1 MEHKYQMIADRLYRV
16 KLVKKGNHW
25 IAIGLTAFTLTAF
38 TLGLGPTTIDAA
50 SLLPWRATTPAEIAP
65 RIAPT
70 DQTYTFRAGDTLWA
84 LAQVLGID
92 YHTLME
98 WNGLHEGDQYH
109 IPVGTVVKIRGNH
122 VTMTTPDGRKLIDR
136 NLPPQA
142 WRTQIGTTN
151 TILWPQVSSG
161 RSSEPIGTFGGLGTA
176 ATPLDQGSQPT
187 TKGDKPTVS
196 VTPGGEVPATSASGS
211 ASETPTSGT
220 DTPVT
225 SGDKPTSSA
234 TLGGEVPATSASGA
248 AGETPTS
255 GTDTPATSGNNSTTS
270 VTPGGEVPA
279 TSASGS
285 ASETPTSGTDT
296 PVTSGDKPTSSAT
309 LGGEAPATSASG
321 AAGETPTSGTDTPVT
336 SGDNPTTSATPGG
349 KTPATSDSGTASETP
364 TSGTDTPVTS
374 GDNPTSSATPGGK
387 TPATSDSGTA
397 SETPTSG
404 TDTPVTSGDNPTT
417 SVTPGREAPATS
429 DSSTASETP
438 TSGTETPVTSGDNP
452 TSSVTPGRETPA
464 TSDSSTASETPTS
477 GTDTPVTSGDN
488 PTTSVTPG
496 REAPATSGSA
506 SAGETPSSGTETPAT
521 SGDNP
526 TTSVTPGREAPT
538 TSDSSTTSETPTS
551 GTDTPVTSGDNPT
564 TSATSGGKAPATSA
578 SGSASETPTSGTETP
593 VTSGD
598 NPTSSATLGGEVP
611 ATSASGAA
619 GETPTSGTD
628 TPATSGNNSTTSV
641 TPGGEVPATSASGSA
656 SETPTSG
663 TETPVTSGD
672 KPTSSATLGGEAPAT
687 SASGAAGET
696 PTSGTDTP
704 VTSGDKPT
712 SSATLG
718 GEAPA
723 TSASGAAGE
732 TPTSGTDT
740 PVTSGD
746 KPTSS
751 ATSGGEAPATSG
763 STSAGET
770 PTSGT
775 DTPATSASGSA
786 GETPTSG
793 TDTPATSGD
802 NPTSGSGASGEQ
814 PQSIDE
820 VKPTPRPQ
828 PKIDLQPLQRRL
840 LTGQNVMTTAAYY
853 NADAAK
859 QLAYRTA
866 LAAASQ
872 LQYDPQVTAEQMQ
885 AAIAQIDT
893 AQATLDGQATDFK
906 AATILLKRY
915 DQRDQDPRYHNATTT
930 AQAPYDEA
938 VAALQKLMTTP
949 AVTQAMLD
957 AAVAQVEATQAKL
970 DGAILSPAEQAKV
983 DAINEFK
990 ATVAYYQT
998 ALQYVSPEYLPYAQ
1012 SMLQFRGTN
1021 VLPYLNTY
1029 TTEDIQKNQTILKQS
1044 MDLYIQSSAQQM
1056 QGRRDLE
1063 AAVTALQNLVAT
1075 RLTLYNEINRVNDF
1089 IKGAQAMLAD
1099 PDQAYQYESQA
1110 ATLQEVL
1117 TSAEAAQAA
1126 ADKLIADNNVRRQ
1139 EALKQLMAEQVPGTS
1154 TYVQY
1159 ADEHYKLTTTLK
1171 KVVERA
1177 ELVNATLPYQGSV
1190 YEGAPLDPEYLQ
1202 YRTVEDY
1209 LQVGT
1214 PAYDQLVATVD
1225 RLKGQLQAELEAGR
1239 GGQDAINGD
1248 VTKAIRTVPTDADV
1262 AALKPLLNLADA
1274 YSQRMLKSV
1283 NLMRFAIGERPLELA
1298 PLNDKRKAMLAVH
1311 ALAEYQAGL
1320 MPQFAGYSHLGSIAV
1335 LLAPHTMTA
1344 GYNENTYP
1352 SGNPPVISQHLTPE
1366 YLADMESRLV
1376 LMEGIKYFEGFFTD
1390 KEAKS
1395 GHFTTIIDM
1404 DHQYF
1409 YGVPIIGTM
1418 DQVGNGF
1425 TKYRISSTGLFYQVA
1440 DDNYKWWLRHF
1451 DSWPKVNPDTDLDKT
1466 DFSNL

>member
-25 IAIGLTAFTLTAF
+25 IAIGLTAFTLG
-38 TLGLGPTTIDAA
+38 LGLTTIDAA

-151 TILWPQVSSG
+151 AILWPQVSSG

-196 VTPGGEVPATSASGS
+196 VTPGGETPATSGSGS
-211 ASETPTSGT
+211 AGETPTSGT
-220 DTPVT
+220 ETPAT
-225 SGDKPTSSA
+225 SGDNPTTSATPGGEEPATSDGGSAGETPTSGTETPATSGDNPTTSVTPGGETPATSGSASAGETPSSGTDTPATSGDNPTSSA
-234 TLGGEVPATSASGA
+234 TPSGEEPATSDSGT
-248 AGETPTS
+248 AGETPSSGTDTPATSGDNPTSSATPSGEEPATSDSGTAGETPSSGTDTPATSGDNPTSSATPSGEEPATSDSGTAGETPSSGTDTPATSGDNPTSSATPSGEEPATSDSGTAGETPSS
-255 GTDTPATSGNNSTTS
+255 GTDTPATSGNNPTTS

-296 PVTSGDKPTSSAT
+296 PATSG
-309 LGGEAPATSASG
+309 E
-321 AAGETPTSGTDTPVT
+321 
-336 SGDNPTTSATPGG
+336 
-349 KTPATSDSGTASETP
+349 
-364 TSGTDTPVTS
+364 
-374 GDNPTSSATPGGK
+374 NPTS
-387 TPATSDSGTA
+387 D
-397 SETPTSG
+397 
-404 TDTPVTSGDNPTT
+404 
-417 SVTPGREAPATS
+417 
-429 DSSTASETP
+429 
-438 TSGTETPVTSGDNP
+438 
-452 TSSVTPGRETPA
+452 
-464 TSDSSTASETPTS
+464 
-477 GTDTPVTSGDN
+477 
-488 PTTSVTPG
+488 
-496 REAPATSGSA
+496 
-506 SAGETPSSGTETPAT
+506 
-521 SGDNP
+521 
-526 TTSVTPGREAPT
+526 
-538 TSDSSTTSETPTS
+538 
-551 GTDTPVTSGDNPT
+551 
-564 TSATSGGKAPATSA
+564 
-578 SGSASETPTSGTETP
+578 
-593 VTSGD
+593 
-598 NPTSSATLGGEVP
+598 
-611 ATSASGAA
+611 
-619 GETPTSGTD
+619 
-628 TPATSGNNSTTSV
+628 
-641 TPGGEVPATSASGSA
+641 
-656 SETPTSG
+656 
-663 TETPVTSGD
+663 
-672 KPTSSATLGGEAPAT
+672 
-687 SASGAAGET
+687 
-696 PTSGTDTP
+696 
-704 VTSGDKPT
+704 
-712 SSATLG
+712 
-718 GEAPA
+718 
-723 TSASGAAGE
+723 
-732 TPTSGTDT
+732 
-740 PVTSGD
+740 
-746 KPTSS
+746 
-751 ATSGGEAPATSG
+751 
-763 STSAGET
+763 
-770 PTSGT
+770 
-775 DTPATSASGSA
+775 
-786 GETPTSG
+786 
-793 TDTPATSGD
+793 
-802 NPTSGSGASGEQ
+802 SGASGEQ

-840 LTGQNVMTTAAYY
+840 LTGQSVMTTAAYY

-866 LAAASQ
+866 LVAASQ

-885 AAIAQIDT
+885 AAIAQINT
-893 AQATLDGQATDFK
+893 AQAALDGQATDFN

-949 AVTQAMLD
+949 AVTQAMVD

-983 DAINEFK
+983 DAMNEFK
-990 ATVAYYQT
+990 AAVAYYQT
-998 ALQYVSPEYLPYAQ
+998 ALQYVSPEYRQAAEGI
-1012 SMLQFRGTN
+1012 LQAYGIN
-1021 VLPYLNTY
+1021 VLPNLKTY
-1029 TTEDIQKNQTILKQS
+1029 TTQGIQDNLTQLKRW

-1139 EALKQLMAEQVPGTS
+1139 EALDQLMAEQVPGTS

-1274 YSQRMLKSV
+1274 YSQRMLKTV

>member
-255 GTDTPATSGNNSTTS
+255 GTDTP
-270 VTPGGEVPA
+270 
-279 TSASGS
+279 
-285 ASETPTSGTDT
+285 
-296 PVTSGDKPTSSAT
+296 
-309 LGGEAPATSASG
+309 
-321 AAGETPTSGTDTPVT
+321 VT

-374 GDNPTSSATPGGK
+374 GDNPT
-387 TPATSDSGTA
+387 
-397 SETPTSG
+397 
-404 TDTPVTSGDNPTT
+404 T
-417 SVTPGREAPATS
+417 SVTPGRKTPATS

-477 GTDTPVTSGDN
+477 GTDTPV
-488 PTTSVTPG
+488 
-496 REAPATSGSA
+496 
-506 SAGETPSSGTETPAT
+506 
-521 SGDNP
+521 
-526 TTSVTPGREAPT
+526 
-538 TSDSSTTSETPTS
+538 
-551 GTDTPVTSGDNPT
+551 
-564 TSATSGGKAPATSA
+564 
-578 SGSASETPTSGTETP
+578 
-593 VTSGD
+593 
-598 NPTSSATLGGEVP
+598 
-611 ATSASGAA
+611 
-619 GETPTSGTD
+619 
-628 TPATSGNNSTTSV
+628 
-641 TPGGEVPATSASGSA
+641 
-656 SETPTSG
+656 
-663 TETPVTSGD
+663 
-672 KPTSSATLGGEAPAT
+672 
-687 SASGAAGET
+687 
-696 PTSGTDTP
+696 
-704 VTSGDKPT
+704 
-712 SSATLG
+712 
-718 GEAPA
+718 
-723 TSASGAAGE
+723 
-732 TPTSGTDT
+732 
-740 PVTSGD
+740 
-746 KPTSS
+746 
-751 ATSGGEAPATSG
+751 
-763 STSAGET
+763 
-770 PTSGT
+770 
-775 DTPATSASGSA
+775 
-786 GETPTSG
+786 
-793 TDTPATSGD
+793 TSGD

-1274 YSQRMLKSV
+1274 YSQRMLKTV

>member
-1 MEHKYQMIADRLYRV
+1 MKHKYQMIADRLYRV

-25 IAIGLTAFTLTAF
+25 IAIGLTAFTLG
-38 TLGLGPTTIDAA
+38 LGLTTIDAA

-151 TILWPQVSSG
+151 AILWPQVSSG
-161 RSSEPIGTFGGLGTA
+161 RSSEPIGTFGGLRTA
-176 ATPLDQGSQPT
+176 ATPLDRGSQPT

-196 VTPGGEVPATSASGS
+196 VTPGGEAPATSGS
-211 ASETPTSGT
+211 TSAGEMPTSGT

-225 SGDKPTSSA
+225 SGEHPTTSA
-234 TLGGEVPATSASGA
+234 TP
-248 AGETPTS
+248 
-255 GTDTPATSGNNSTTS
+255 
-270 VTPGGEVPA
+270 
-279 TSASGS
+279 
-285 ASETPTSGTDT
+285 
-296 PVTSGDKPTSSAT
+296 
-309 LGGEAPATSASG
+309 GGEAPATSNSGSAS
-321 AAGETPTSGTDTPVT
+321 ETPTSGTDTPVT

-349 KTPATSDSGTASETP
+349 
-364 TSGTDTPVTS
+364 
-374 GDNPTSSATPGGK
+374 
-387 TPATSDSGTA
+387 
-397 SETPTSG
+397 
-404 TDTPVTSGDNPTT
+404 
-417 SVTPGREAPATS
+417 EAPATS
-429 DSSTASETP
+429 D
-438 TSGTETPVTSGDNP
+438 
-452 TSSVTPGRETPA
+452 
-464 TSDSSTASETPTS
+464 
-477 GTDTPVTSGDN
+477 
-488 PTTSVTPG
+488 
-496 REAPATSGSA
+496 
-506 SAGETPSSGTETPAT
+506 
-521 SGDNP
+521 
-526 TTSVTPGREAPT
+526 
-538 TSDSSTTSETPTS
+538 
-551 GTDTPVTSGDNPT
+551 
-564 TSATSGGKAPATSA
+564 
-578 SGSASETPTSGTETP
+578 
-593 VTSGD
+593 
-598 NPTSSATLGGEVP
+598 
-611 ATSASGAA
+611 SGAA

-628 TPATSGNNSTTSV
+628 TPATSGDN
-641 TPGGEVPATSASGSA
+641 
-656 SETPTSG
+656 
-663 TETPVTSGD
+663 
-672 KPTSSATLGGEAPAT
+672 PTSSATPGGEAPAT
-687 SASGAAGET
+687 L
-696 PTSGTDTP
+696 D
-704 VTSGDKPT
+704 
-712 SSATLG
+712 
-718 GEAPA
+718 
-723 TSASGAAGE
+723 
-732 TPTSGTDT
+732 
-740 PVTSGD
+740 
-746 KPTSS
+746 
-751 ATSGGEAPATSG
+751 
-763 STSAGET
+763 
-770 PTSGT
+770 
-775 DTPATSASGSA
+775 SGSA
-786 GETPTSG
+786 AETPSSG

-840 LTGQNVMTTAAYY
+840 LTGQSVMTTAAYY

-893 AQATLDGQATDFK
+893 AQAALDGQATDFK

-930 AQAPYDEA
+930 AQTPYDEA

-949 AVTQAMLD
+949 AVTQAMVD

-983 DAINEFK
+983 DAMNEFK
-990 ATVAYYQT
+990 AAVAYYQT
-998 ALQYVSPEYLPYAQ
+998 ALQYVSPEYRQAAEGI
-1012 SMLQFRGTN
+1012 LQAYGIN
-1021 VLPYLNTY
+1021 VLPNLKTY
-1029 TTEDIQKNQTILKQS
+1029 TTQGIQDNLTQLKRW

-1063 AAVTALQNLVAT
+1063 AAVAALQNLVAT

-1099 PDQAYQYESQA
+1099 PDQAYQYKNQA

-1139 EALKQLMAEQVPGTS
+1139 EALEQLMAEQVPGTS

-1274 YSQRMLKSV
+1274 YSQRMLKTV

-1418 DQVGNGF
+1418 DAIGNGF

>member
-1 MEHKYQMIADRLYRV
+1 MKHKYQMIADRLYRV

-25 IAIGLTAFTLTAF
+25 IAIGLTAFTLAF
-38 TLGLGPTTIDAA
+38 TLGLGLTTIDAA

-151 TILWPQVSSG
+151 AILWPQVSSG

-285 ASETPTSGTDT
+285 ASETPTSGTD
-296 PVTSGDKPTSSAT
+296 
-309 LGGEAPATSASG
+309 
-321 AAGETPTSGTDTPVT
+321 
-336 SGDNPTTSATPGG
+336 
-349 KTPATSDSGTASETP
+349 
-364 TSGTDTPVTS
+364 
-374 GDNPTSSATPGGK
+374 
-387 TPATSDSGTA
+387 
-397 SETPTSG
+397 
-404 TDTPVTSGDNPTT
+404 
-417 SVTPGREAPATS
+417 
-429 DSSTASETP
+429 
-438 TSGTETPVTSGDNP
+438 
-452 TSSVTPGRETPA
+452 
-464 TSDSSTASETPTS
+464 
-477 GTDTPVTSGDN
+477 
-488 PTTSVTPG
+488 
-496 REAPATSGSA
+496 
-506 SAGETPSSGTETPAT
+506 
-521 SGDNP
+521 
-526 TTSVTPGREAPT
+526 
-538 TSDSSTTSETPTS
+538 
-551 GTDTPVTSGDNPT
+551 
-564 TSATSGGKAPATSA
+564 
-578 SGSASETPTSGTETP
+578 
-593 VTSGD
+593 
-598 NPTSSATLGGEVP
+598 
-611 ATSASGAA
+611 
-619 GETPTSGTD
+619 
-628 TPATSGNNSTTSV
+628 
-641 TPGGEVPATSASGSA
+641 
-656 SETPTSG
+656 
-663 TETPVTSGD
+663 TPVTSGD

-893 AQATLDGQATDFK
+893 AQAALDGQATDFK

-1274 YSQRMLKSV
+1274 YSQRMLKTV

>member
-25 IAIGLTAFTLTAF
+25 IAIGLTAFTLG
-38 TLGLGPTTIDAA
+38 LGLTTIDAA

-136 NLPPQA
+136 NLPPQV

-151 TILWPQVSSG
+151 AILWPQVSSG

-220 DTPVT
+220 DI
-225 SGDKPTSSA
+225 
-234 TLGGEVPATSASGA
+234 
-248 AGETPTS
+248 
-255 GTDTPATSGNNSTTS
+255 
-270 VTPGGEVPA
+270 
-279 TSASGS
+279 
-285 ASETPTSGTDT
+285 
-296 PVTSGDKPTSSAT
+296 
-309 LGGEAPATSASG
+309 
-321 AAGETPTSGTDTPVT
+321 PVT
-336 SGDNPTTSATPGG
+336 SGDNPMTSATPGG
-349 KTPATSDSGTASETP
+349 
-364 TSGTDTPVTS
+364 
-374 GDNPTSSATPGGK
+374 
-387 TPATSDSGTA
+387 
-397 SETPTSG
+397 
-404 TDTPVTSGDNPTT
+404 
-417 SVTPGREAPATS
+417 EA
-429 DSSTASETP
+429 
-438 TSGTETPVTSGDNP
+438 
-452 TSSVTPGRETPA
+452 PA

-488 PTTSVTPG
+488 PTTSATPG
-496 REAPATSGSA
+496 GEAPATSDSSTASETPTSETDTPATSGDIPTTSA
-506 SAGETPSSGTETPAT
+506 TLGGEAPATSDSGVAGETPTSGTDTPATSDDNPTTSATPGGEVPATSDSGSVGETPTSGTETPAT

-526 TTSVTPGREAPT
+526 TTSATPGGEAPA
-538 TSDSSTTSETPTS
+538 TSDSSTASKTPTSGTDTPATSGDNPTTSTTPGGEAPATSDSGSAGETTTS
-551 GTDTPVTSGDNPT
+551 GTDTPVTSGEHPT
-564 TSATSGGKAPATSA
+564 TSATPGGETPATS
-578 SGSASETPTSGTETP
+578 SSAS
-593 VTSGD
+593 
-598 NPTSSATLGGEVP
+598 
-611 ATSASGAA
+611 A

-628 TPATSGNNSTTSV
+628 TPATSGDNPTTSA
-641 TPGGEVPATSASGSA
+641 TPGGEVPATSDSGSVGETPTSGTETPATSGDNPTTSATPGGEAPATSDSSTASKTPTSGTDTPATSGDNPTTSATPGGEAPATSDSGSAGEAPSSGTDTPATSGDNPTTSVTPGGEAQATSGSTSA

-663 TETPVTSGD
+663 TDTPATSGD
-672 KPTSSATLGGEAPAT
+672 NPMTSATPGGEVPATSDSGSVGETPTSGTETPATSGDNPTTSATPGGEAPAT
-687 SASGAAGET
+687 SASASAGET
-696 PTSGTDTP
+696 PSSGTDTP
-704 VTSGDKPT
+704 ATSGDNPT
-712 SSATLG
+712 TSATPG

-723 TSASGAAGE
+723 TSD
-732 TPTSGTDT
+732 SGT
-740 PVTSGD
+740 
-746 KPTSS
+746 
-751 ATSGGEAPATSG
+751 
-763 STSAGET
+763 AGET

-775 DTPATSASGSA
+775 DTPATSGDNPTTSATPGGEAPATSDSSTASK
-786 GETPTSG
+786 TPTSG

-802 NPTSGSGASGEQ
+802 NPTSGSGASDEQ

-840 LTGQNVMTTAAYY
+840 LTGQSVMTTAAYY

-885 AAIAQIDT
+885 AAIAQIDA
-893 AQATLDGQATDFK
+893 AQAALDGQATDFNV
-906 AATILLKRY
+906 ATILLKRY
-915 DQRDQDPRYHNATTT
+915 DQREQDPRYHNATTT

-957 AAVAQVEATQAKL
+957 ATVAQVEATQAKL

-998 ALQYVSPEYLPYAQ
+998 ALQYVSPEYRQAAEGI
-1012 SMLQFRGTN
+1012 LQAYGIN
-1021 VLPYLNTY
+1021 VLPNLKTY
-1029 TTEDIQKNQTILKQS
+1029 TTQGIQDNQASLKRW

-1063 AAVTALQNLVAT
+1063 AAVIALQNLVAT

-1139 EALKQLMAEQVPGTS
+1139 EALEQLMAEQVPGTS

-1202 YRTVEDY
+1202 YRTVGDY

-1274 YSQRMLKSV
+1274 YSQRMLKTV
-1283 NLMRFAIGERPLELA
+1283 NLMRFAIGEHPLELA

>member
-25 IAIGLTAFTLTAF
+25 IAIGLTAFTLG
-38 TLGLGPTTIDAA
+38 LGLTTIDAA

-151 TILWPQVSSG
+151 AILWPQVSSG

-196 VTPGGEVPATSASGS
+196 VTPGGETPATSGSGS
-211 ASETPTSGT
+211 AGETPTSGT
-220 DTPVT
+220 ETPAT
-225 SGDKPTSSA
+225 SGDNPTTSATPGGEEPATSDGGSAGETPTSGTETPATSGDNPTTSVTPGGETPATSGSASAGETPSSGTDTPATSGDNPTSSA
-234 TLGGEVPATSASGA
+234 TPSGEEPATSDSGT
-248 AGETPTS
+248 AGETPSSGTDTPATSGDNPTSSATPSGEEPATSDSGTAGETPSSGTDTPATSGDNPTSSATPSGEEPATSDSGTAGETPSSGTDTPATSGDNPTSSATPSGEEPATSDSGTAGETPSS
-255 GTDTPATSGNNSTTS
+255 GTDTPATSGNNPTTS

-296 PVTSGDKPTSSAT
+296 PATSG
-309 LGGEAPATSASG
+309 E
-321 AAGETPTSGTDTPVT
+321 
-336 SGDNPTTSATPGG
+336 
-349 KTPATSDSGTASETP
+349 
-364 TSGTDTPVTS
+364 
-374 GDNPTSSATPGGK
+374 NPTS
-387 TPATSDSGTA
+387 D
-397 SETPTSG
+397 
-404 TDTPVTSGDNPTT
+404 
-417 SVTPGREAPATS
+417 
-429 DSSTASETP
+429 
-438 TSGTETPVTSGDNP
+438 
-452 TSSVTPGRETPA
+452 
-464 TSDSSTASETPTS
+464 
-477 GTDTPVTSGDN
+477 
-488 PTTSVTPG
+488 
-496 REAPATSGSA
+496 
-506 SAGETPSSGTETPAT
+506 
-521 SGDNP
+521 
-526 TTSVTPGREAPT
+526 
-538 TSDSSTTSETPTS
+538 
-551 GTDTPVTSGDNPT
+551 
-564 TSATSGGKAPATSA
+564 
-578 SGSASETPTSGTETP
+578 
-593 VTSGD
+593 
-598 NPTSSATLGGEVP
+598 
-611 ATSASGAA
+611 
-619 GETPTSGTD
+619 
-628 TPATSGNNSTTSV
+628 
-641 TPGGEVPATSASGSA
+641 
-656 SETPTSG
+656 
-663 TETPVTSGD
+663 
-672 KPTSSATLGGEAPAT
+672 
-687 SASGAAGET
+687 
-696 PTSGTDTP
+696 
-704 VTSGDKPT
+704 
-712 SSATLG
+712 
-718 GEAPA
+718 
-723 TSASGAAGE
+723 
-732 TPTSGTDT
+732 
-740 PVTSGD
+740 
-746 KPTSS
+746 
-751 ATSGGEAPATSG
+751 
-763 STSAGET
+763 
-770 PTSGT
+770 
-775 DTPATSASGSA
+775 
-786 GETPTSG
+786 
-793 TDTPATSGD
+793 
-802 NPTSGSGASGEQ
+802 SGASGEQ

-840 LTGQNVMTTAAYY
+840 LTGQSVMTTAAYY

-866 LAAASQ
+866 LVAASQ

-893 AQATLDGQATDFK
+893 AQAALDGQATDFN

-949 AVTQAMLD
+949 AVTQAMVD

-983 DAINEFK
+983 DAMNEFK
-990 ATVAYYQT
+990 AAVAYYQT
-998 ALQYVSPEYLPYAQ
+998 ALQYVSPEYRQAAEGI
-1012 SMLQFRGTN
+1012 LQAYGIN
-1021 VLPYLNTY
+1021 VLPNLKTY
-1029 TTEDIQKNQTILKQS
+1029 TTQGIQDNLTQLKRW

-1139 EALKQLMAEQVPGTS
+1139 EALDQLMAEQVPGTS

-1274 YSQRMLKSV
+1274 YSQRMLKTV

>member
-25 IAIGLTAFTLTAF
+25 IAIGLTAFTLG
-38 TLGLGPTTIDAA
+38 LGLTTIDAA

-151 TILWPQVSSG
+151 AILWPQVSSG

-196 VTPGGEVPATSASGS
+196 VTPGGEA
-211 ASETPTSGT
+211 PT
-220 DTPVT
+220 
-225 SGDKPTSSA
+225 
-234 TLGGEVPATSASGA
+234 
-248 AGETPTS
+248 
-255 GTDTPATSGNNSTTS
+255 
-270 VTPGGEVPA
+270 
-279 TSASGS
+279 
-285 ASETPTSGTDT
+285 
-296 PVTSGDKPTSSAT
+296 
-309 LGGEAPATSASG
+309 
-321 AAGETPTSGTDTPVT
+321 
-336 SGDNPTTSATPGG
+336 
-349 KTPATSDSGTASETP
+349 
-364 TSGTDTPVTS
+364 
-374 GDNPTSSATPGGK
+374 
-387 TPATSDSGTA
+387 
-397 SETPTSG
+397 
-404 TDTPVTSGDNPTT
+404 
-417 SVTPGREAPATS
+417 
-429 DSSTASETP
+429 
-438 TSGTETPVTSGDNP
+438 
-452 TSSVTPGRETPA
+452 
-464 TSDSSTASETPTS
+464 
-477 GTDTPVTSGDN
+477 
-488 PTTSVTPG
+488 
-496 REAPATSGSA
+496 TSGSA
-506 SAGETPSSGTETPAT
+506 SAGESPSSGMDTPAT

-526 TTSVTPGREAPT
+526 TTSVTP
-538 TSDSSTTSETPTS
+538 S
-551 GTDTPVTSGDNPT
+551 
-564 TSATSGGKAPATSA
+564 
-578 SGSASETPTSGTETP
+578 
-593 VTSGD
+593 
-598 NPTSSATLGGEVP
+598 GEVP
-611 ATSASGAA
+611 ATSDSG
-619 GETPTSGTD
+619 
-628 TPATSGNNSTTSV
+628 
-641 TPGGEVPATSASGSA
+641 
-656 SETPTSG
+656 
-663 TETPVTSGD
+663 
-672 KPTSSATLGGEAPAT
+672 
-687 SASGAAGET
+687 
-696 PTSGTDTP
+696 
-704 VTSGDKPT
+704 
-712 SSATLG
+712 
-718 GEAPA
+718 
-723 TSASGAAGE
+723 
-732 TPTSGTDT
+732 
-740 PVTSGD
+740 
-746 KPTSS
+746 
-751 ATSGGEAPATSG
+751 
-763 STSAGET
+763 SAGET

-775 DTPATSASGSA
+775 DTPATSDSGAA
-786 GETPTSG
+786 GETPSSG
-793 TDTPATSGD
+793 TETPATSGD

-872 LQYDPQVTAEQMQ
+872 LQYDPQVTTEQMQ
-885 AAIAQIDT
+885 AAIAQINA
-893 AQATLDGQATDFK
+893 AQAALDGQATDFN

-1021 VLPYLNTY
+1021 VLPYLNTF

-1274 YSQRMLKSV
+1274 YSQRMLKTV

>member
-25 IAIGLTAFTLTAF
+25 IAIGLTAFTLG
-38 TLGLGPTTIDAA
+38 LGLTTIDAA

-136 NLPPQA
+136 NLPPQV

-151 TILWPQVSSG
+151 AILWPQVSSG

-196 VTPGGEVPATSASGS
+196 VTPGGEVPATSDSS
-211 ASETPTSGT
+211 TASETPTSGT
-220 DTPVT
+220 DIPVT
-225 SGDKPTSSA
+225 SGDNPT
-234 TLGGEVPATSASGA
+234 TSA
-248 AGETPTS
+248 
-255 GTDTPATSGNNSTTS
+255 
-270 VTPGGEVPA
+270 TPGGEAPA
-279 TSASGS
+279 TSDSS
-285 ASETPTSGTDT
+285 PASETPTSEKKT
-296 PVTSGDKPTSSAT
+296 PATSYDNPTTSAT
-309 LGGEAPATSASG
+309 LGGEAPATSDSG
-321 AAGETPTSGTDTPVT
+321 VAGETPTSGTDTPVT

-349 KTPATSDSGTASETP
+349 
-364 TSGTDTPVTS
+364 
-374 GDNPTSSATPGGK
+374 
-387 TPATSDSGTA
+387 
-397 SETPTSG
+397 
-404 TDTPVTSGDNPTT
+404 
-417 SVTPGREAPATS
+417 
-429 DSSTASETP
+429 
-438 TSGTETPVTSGDNP
+438 
-452 TSSVTPGRETPA
+452 ETPA
-464 TSDSSTASETPTS
+464 TSS
-477 GTDTPVTSGDN
+477 
-488 PTTSVTPG
+488 
-496 REAPATSGSA
+496 SA
-506 SAGETPSSGTETPAT
+506 SAGETPTSETDTPAT

-526 TTSVTPGREAPT
+526 TTSATPGGEVPA
-538 TSDSSTTSETPTS
+538 TSDS
-551 GTDTPVTSGDNPT
+551 
-564 TSATSGGKAPATSA
+564 
-578 SGSASETPTSGTETP
+578 GSVGETPTSGTETP
-593 VTSGD
+593 ATSDD
-598 NPTSSATLGGEVP
+598 NPTTSATP
-611 ATSASGAA
+611 
-619 GETPTSGTD
+619 
-628 TPATSGNNSTTSV
+628 
-641 TPGGEVPATSASGSA
+641 
-656 SETPTSG
+656 
-663 TETPVTSGD
+663 
-672 KPTSSATLGGEAPAT
+672 GGEAPAT
-687 SASGAAGET
+687 SDS
-696 PTSGTDTP
+696 
-704 VTSGDKPT
+704 
-712 SSATLG
+712 
-718 GEAPA
+718 
-723 TSASGAAGE
+723 TSAS
-732 TPTSGTDT
+732 
-740 PVTSGD
+740 
-746 KPTSS
+746 
-751 ATSGGEAPATSG
+751 
-763 STSAGET
+763 
-770 PTSGT
+770 
-775 DTPATSASGSA
+775 
-786 GETPTSG
+786 ETPTSG

-840 LTGQNVMTTAAYY
+840 LTGQSVMTTAAYY

-885 AAIAQIDT
+885 AAIAQIDA
-893 AQATLDGQATDFK
+893 AQAALDGQATDFNV
-906 AATILLKRY
+906 ATILLKRY
-915 DQRDQDPRYHNATTT
+915 DQREQDPRYHNATTT

-998 ALQYVSPEYLPYAQ
+998 ALQYVSPEYRQAAEGI
-1012 SMLQFRGTN
+1012 LQAYGIN
-1021 VLPYLNTY
+1021 VLPNLKTY
-1029 TTEDIQKNQTILKQS
+1029 TTQGIQDNQASLKRW

-1063 AAVTALQNLVAT
+1063 AAVIALQNLVAT

-1139 EALKQLMAEQVPGTS
+1139 EALEQLMAEQVPGTS

-1202 YRTVEDY
+1202 YRTVGDY

-1274 YSQRMLKSV
+1274 YSQRMLKTV
-1283 NLMRFAIGERPLELA
+1283 NLMRFAIGEHPLELA

>member
-25 IAIGLTAFTLTAF
+25 IAIGLTAFTLG
-38 TLGLGPTTIDAA
+38 LGLTTIDAA

-136 NLPPQA
+136 NLPPQV

-151 TILWPQVSSG
+151 AILWPQVSSG

-225 SGDKPTSSA
+225 SGDNPTTSA
-234 TLGGEVPATSASGA
+234 TPGGETPATSSSAS

-255 GTDTPATSGNNSTTS
+255 ETDTPATSGDNPTT
-270 VTPGGEVPA
+270 
-279 TSASGS
+279 
-285 ASETPTSGTDT
+285 
-296 PVTSGDKPTSSAT
+296 SAT
-309 LGGEAPATSASG
+309 LGGEAPATSDSG
-321 AAGETPTSGTDTPVT
+321 VAGETPTSGTDTPVT

-349 KTPATSDSGTASETP
+349 K
-364 TSGTDTPVTS
+364 
-374 GDNPTSSATPGGK
+374 
-387 TPATSDSGTA
+387 
-397 SETPTSG
+397 
-404 TDTPVTSGDNPTT
+404 
-417 SVTPGREAPATS
+417 APATS
-429 DSSTASETP
+429 DSSP
-438 TSGTETPVTSGDNP
+438 
-452 TSSVTPGRETPA
+452 
-464 TSDSSTASETPTS
+464 
-477 GTDTPVTSGDN
+477 
-488 PTTSVTPG
+488 
-496 REAPATSGSA
+496 
-506 SAGETPSSGTETPAT
+506 
-521 SGDNP
+521 
-526 TTSVTPGREAPT
+526 
-538 TSDSSTTSETPTS
+538 
-551 GTDTPVTSGDNPT
+551 
-564 TSATSGGKAPATSA
+564 
-578 SGSASETPTSGTETP
+578 
-593 VTSGD
+593 
-598 NPTSSATLGGEVP
+598 
-611 ATSASGAA
+611 
-619 GETPTSGTD
+619 
-628 TPATSGNNSTTSV
+628 
-641 TPGGEVPATSASGSA
+641 
-656 SETPTSG
+656 
-663 TETPVTSGD
+663 
-672 KPTSSATLGGEAPAT
+672 
-687 SASGAAGET
+687 AGET

-704 VTSGDKPT
+704 VTSGEHPT
-712 SSATLG
+712 TSATPG
-718 GEAPA
+718 GETPA
-723 TSASGAAGE
+723 TS
-732 TPTSGTDT
+732 
-740 PVTSGD
+740 
-746 KPTSS
+746 SS
-751 ATSGGEAPATSG
+751 A
-763 STSAGET
+763 SAGET
-770 PTSGT
+770 PTSET
-775 DTPATSASGSA
+775 DTPATSGDNPTTSATPGGEVPATSDSGSV

-802 NPTSGSGASGEQ
+802 NPMSGSGASGEQ

-840 LTGQNVMTTAAYY
+840 LTGQSVMTTAAYY

-885 AAIAQIDT
+885 AAIAQIDA
-893 AQATLDGQATDFK
+893 AQAALDGQATDFNV
-906 AATILLKRY
+906 ATILLKRY
-915 DQRDQDPRYHNATTT
+915 DQREQDPRYHNATTT
-930 AQAPYDEA
+930 AQAPYNEA

-998 ALQYVSPEYLPYAQ
+998 ALQYVSPEYRQAAEGI
-1012 SMLQFRGTN
+1012 LQAYGIN
-1021 VLPYLNTY
+1021 VLPNLKTY
-1029 TTEDIQKNQTILKQS
+1029 TTQGIQDNQASLKRW

-1063 AAVTALQNLVAT
+1063 AAVIALQNLVAT

-1126 ADKLIADNNVRRQ
+1126 ADKLIADNNARRQ
-1139 EALKQLMAEQVPGTS
+1139 EALEQLMAEQVPGTS

-1202 YRTVEDY
+1202 YRTVGDY

-1274 YSQRMLKSV
+1274 YSQRMLKTV
-1283 NLMRFAIGERPLELA
+1283 NLMRFAIGEHPLELA

>member
-1 MEHKYQMIADRLYRV
+1 MKHKYQMIADRLYRV

-25 IAIGLTAFTLTAF
+25 IAIGLTAFTLG
-38 TLGLGPTTIDAA
+38 LGLTTIDAA

-151 TILWPQVSSG
+151 AILWPQVSSG
-161 RSSEPIGTFGGLGTA
+161 RSSEPIGTFGGLRTA
-176 ATPLDQGSQPT
+176 ATPLDRGSQPT
-187 TKGDKPTVS
+187 TEGDKPTVS
-196 VTPGGEVPATSASGS
+196 VTPGE
-211 ASETPTSGT
+211 
-220 DTPVT
+220 
-225 SGDKPTSSA
+225 
-234 TLGGEVPATSASGA
+234 EVPATSASGA

-255 GTDTPATSGNNSTTS
+255 GTDTPATS
-270 VTPGGEVPA
+270 
-279 TSASGS
+279 
-285 ASETPTSGTDT
+285 
-296 PVTSGDKPTSSAT
+296 
-309 LGGEAPATSASG
+309 
-321 AAGETPTSGTDTPVT
+321 
-336 SGDNPTTSATPGG
+336 
-349 KTPATSDSGTASETP
+349 DSG
-364 TSGTDTPVTS
+364 
-374 GDNPTSSATPGGK
+374 
-387 TPATSDSGTA
+387 
-397 SETPTSG
+397 
-404 TDTPVTSGDNPTT
+404 
-417 SVTPGREAPATS
+417 
-429 DSSTASETP
+429 
-438 TSGTETPVTSGDNP
+438 
-452 TSSVTPGRETPA
+452 
-464 TSDSSTASETPTS
+464 
-477 GTDTPVTSGDN
+477 
-488 PTTSVTPG
+488 
-496 REAPATSGSA
+496 
-506 SAGETPSSGTETPAT
+506 
-521 SGDNP
+521 
-526 TTSVTPGREAPT
+526 
-538 TSDSSTTSETPTS
+538 
-551 GTDTPVTSGDNPT
+551 
-564 TSATSGGKAPATSA
+564 
-578 SGSASETPTSGTETP
+578 
-593 VTSGD
+593 
-598 NPTSSATLGGEVP
+598 
-611 ATSASGAA
+611 
-619 GETPTSGTD
+619 
-628 TPATSGNNSTTSV
+628 
-641 TPGGEVPATSASGSA
+641 
-656 SETPTSG
+656 
-663 TETPVTSGD
+663 
-672 KPTSSATLGGEAPAT
+672 
-687 SASGAAGET
+687 
-696 PTSGTDTP
+696 
-704 VTSGDKPT
+704 
-712 SSATLG
+712 
-718 GEAPA
+718 
-723 TSASGAAGE
+723 
-732 TPTSGTDT
+732 
-740 PVTSGD
+740 
-746 KPTSS
+746 
-751 ATSGGEAPATSG
+751 
-763 STSAGET
+763 SAGET

-775 DTPATSASGSA
+775 DTPATSDSGTAGETPTSGTDTPVTSDSGSA

-793 TDTPATSGD
+793 TDTPATSGNNPTTSATPGGEEPATSD
-802 NPTSGSGASGEQ
+802 SGTASETPSSGTDTPATGGDTPTTSATPGGEALATSDSGAAGETPTSGTETPATSGDTPTTSATPGGEAPATSDSGTAGETPTSGTETPATSGDTPTTSVTPGGETPATSGSASAGETPSSGTDTPATSGDNPTSSATPSGEAPATSDSGTAGETPTSGTDTPATSGENPTSGSGASGEQ

-840 LTGQNVMTTAAYY
+840 LTGQKVMTTAAYY

-872 LQYDPQVTAEQMQ
+872 LQYDPQVTTEQMQ
-885 AAIAQIDT
+885 AAIAQINA
-893 AQATLDGQATDFK
+893 AQAALDGQATDFN

-1021 VLPYLNTY
+1021 VLPYLNTF

-1063 AAVTALQNLVAT
+1063 AAVAALQNLVAT

-1274 YSQRMLKSV
+1274 YSQRMLKTV

>member
-25 IAIGLTAFTLTAF
+25 IAIGLTAFTLG
-38 TLGLGPTTIDAA
+38 LGLTTIDAA

-136 NLPPQA
+136 NLPPQV

-151 TILWPQVSSG
+151 AILWPQVSSG

-196 VTPGGEVPATSASGS
+196 VTPGGEVPATSDSS
-211 ASETPTSGT
+211 TASETPTSGT

-225 SGDKPTSSA
+225 SGDNPT
-234 TLGGEVPATSASGA
+234 TSA
-248 AGETPTS
+248 
-255 GTDTPATSGNNSTTS
+255 
-270 VTPGGEVPA
+270 TPGGEAPA
-279 TSASGS
+279 TSDSGS
-285 ASETPTSGTDT
+285 VGETPTSGTDT
-296 PVTSGDKPTSSAT
+296 PVTSGDNPTTSATPGGEAPATSDSSTASETPTSETDTPATSGDNPTTSAT
-309 LGGEAPATSASG
+309 LGGEAPATSDSG
-321 AAGETPTSGTDTPVT
+321 VAGETPTSGTDTPVT

-349 KTPATSDSGTASETP
+349 
-364 TSGTDTPVTS
+364 
-374 GDNPTSSATPGGK
+374 
-387 TPATSDSGTA
+387 
-397 SETPTSG
+397 
-404 TDTPVTSGDNPTT
+404 
-417 SVTPGREAPATS
+417 
-429 DSSTASETP
+429 
-438 TSGTETPVTSGDNP
+438 
-452 TSSVTPGRETPA
+452 ETPA
-464 TSDSSTASETPTS
+464 TSS
-477 GTDTPVTSGDN
+477 
-488 PTTSVTPG
+488 
-496 REAPATSGSA
+496 SA
-506 SAGETPSSGTETPAT
+506 SAGETPTSETDTPAT

-526 TTSVTPGREAPT
+526 TTSATPGGEVPA
-538 TSDSSTTSETPTS
+538 TSDS
-551 GTDTPVTSGDNPT
+551 
-564 TSATSGGKAPATSA
+564 
-578 SGSASETPTSGTETP
+578 GSVGETPTSGTETP
-593 VTSGD
+593 ATSDD
-598 NPTSSATLGGEVP
+598 NPTTSATP
-611 ATSASGAA
+611 
-619 GETPTSGTD
+619 
-628 TPATSGNNSTTSV
+628 
-641 TPGGEVPATSASGSA
+641 
-656 SETPTSG
+656 
-663 TETPVTSGD
+663 
-672 KPTSSATLGGEAPAT
+672 GGEAPAT
-687 SASGAAGET
+687 SDS
-696 PTSGTDTP
+696 
-704 VTSGDKPT
+704 
-712 SSATLG
+712 
-718 GEAPA
+718 
-723 TSASGAAGE
+723 TSAS
-732 TPTSGTDT
+732 
-740 PVTSGD
+740 
-746 KPTSS
+746 
-751 ATSGGEAPATSG
+751 
-763 STSAGET
+763 
-770 PTSGT
+770 
-775 DTPATSASGSA
+775 
-786 GETPTSG
+786 ETPTSG

-840 LTGQNVMTTAAYY
+840 LTGQSVMTTAAYY

-998 ALQYVSPEYLPYAQ
+998 ALQYVSPEYRQAAEGI
-1012 SMLQFRGTN
+1012 LQAYGIN
-1021 VLPYLNTY
+1021 VLPNLKTY
-1029 TTEDIQKNQTILKQS
+1029 TTQGIQDNQASLKRW

-1063 AAVTALQNLVAT
+1063 AAVIALQNLVAT

-1139 EALKQLMAEQVPGTS
+1139 EALEQLMAEQVPGTS

-1202 YRTVEDY
+1202 YRTVGDY

-1274 YSQRMLKSV
+1274 YSQRMLKTV
-1283 NLMRFAIGERPLELA
+1283 NLMRFAIGEHPLELA

>member
-176 ATPLDQGSQPT
+176 ATSLDQGSQPT

-196 VTPGGEVPATSASGS
+196 VTP
-211 ASETPTSGT
+211 
-220 DTPVT
+220 
-225 SGDKPTSSA
+225 
-234 TLGGEVPATSASGA
+234 GGEVPATSASGA

-336 SGDNPTTSATPGG
+336 SD
-349 KTPATSDSGTASETP
+349 
-364 TSGTDTPVTS
+364 
-374 GDNPTSSATPGGK
+374 
-387 TPATSDSGTA
+387 
-397 SETPTSG
+397 
-404 TDTPVTSGDNPTT
+404 
-417 SVTPGREAPATS
+417 
-429 DSSTASETP
+429 
-438 TSGTETPVTSGDNP
+438 
-452 TSSVTPGRETPA
+452 
-464 TSDSSTASETPTS
+464 
-477 GTDTPVTSGDN
+477 
-488 PTTSVTPG
+488 
-496 REAPATSGSA
+496 
-506 SAGETPSSGTETPAT
+506 
-521 SGDNP
+521 
-526 TTSVTPGREAPT
+526 
-538 TSDSSTTSETPTS
+538 
-551 GTDTPVTSGDNPT
+551 
-564 TSATSGGKAPATSA
+564 
-578 SGSASETPTSGTETP
+578 
-593 VTSGD
+593 
-598 NPTSSATLGGEVP
+598 
-611 ATSASGAA
+611 
-619 GETPTSGTD
+619 
-628 TPATSGNNSTTSV
+628 
-641 TPGGEVPATSASGSA
+641 
-656 SETPTSG
+656 
-663 TETPVTSGD
+663 
-672 KPTSSATLGGEAPAT
+672 
-687 SASGAAGET
+687 
-696 PTSGTDTP
+696 
-704 VTSGDKPT
+704 
-712 SSATLG
+712 
-718 GEAPA
+718 
-723 TSASGAAGE
+723 
-732 TPTSGTDT
+732 
-740 PVTSGD
+740 D

-786 GETPTSG
+786 GDKPTSG

-1274 YSQRMLKSV
+1274 YSQRMLKTV

>member
-1 MEHKYQMIADRLYRV
+1 MKHKYQMIADRLYRV

-25 IAIGLTAFTLTAF
+25 IAIGLTAFTLG
-38 TLGLGPTTIDAA
+38 LGLTTIDAA

-151 TILWPQVSSG
+151 AILWPQVSSG

-176 ATPLDQGSQPT
+176 ATPLDRGSQPT
-187 TKGDKPTVS
+187 TKGDNPTSS
-196 VTPGGEVPATSASGS
+196 VTPGGEVPATSASG
-211 ASETPTSGT
+211 
-220 DTPVT
+220 
-225 SGDKPTSSA
+225 
-234 TLGGEVPATSASGA
+234 
-248 AGETPTS
+248 
-255 GTDTPATSGNNSTTS
+255 
-270 VTPGGEVPA
+270 
-279 TSASGS
+279 
-285 ASETPTSGTDT
+285 
-296 PVTSGDKPTSSAT
+296 
-309 LGGEAPATSASG
+309 
-321 AAGETPTSGTDTPVT
+321 
-336 SGDNPTTSATPGG
+336 
-349 KTPATSDSGTASETP
+349 
-364 TSGTDTPVTS
+364 
-374 GDNPTSSATPGGK
+374 
-387 TPATSDSGTA
+387 
-397 SETPTSG
+397 
-404 TDTPVTSGDNPTT
+404 
-417 SVTPGREAPATS
+417 
-429 DSSTASETP
+429 
-438 TSGTETPVTSGDNP
+438 
-452 TSSVTPGRETPA
+452 
-464 TSDSSTASETPTS
+464 
-477 GTDTPVTSGDN
+477 
-488 PTTSVTPG
+488 
-496 REAPATSGSA
+496 
-506 SAGETPSSGTETPAT
+506 
-521 SGDNP
+521 
-526 TTSVTPGREAPT
+526 
-538 TSDSSTTSETPTS
+538 
-551 GTDTPVTSGDNPT
+551 
-564 TSATSGGKAPATSA
+564 
-578 SGSASETPTSGTETP
+578 
-593 VTSGD
+593 
-598 NPTSSATLGGEVP
+598 
-611 ATSASGAA
+611 
-619 GETPTSGTD
+619 
-628 TPATSGNNSTTSV
+628 
-641 TPGGEVPATSASGSA
+641 
-656 SETPTSG
+656 
-663 TETPVTSGD
+663 
-672 KPTSSATLGGEAPAT
+672 
-687 SASGAAGET
+687 
-696 PTSGTDTP
+696 
-704 VTSGDKPT
+704 
-712 SSATLG
+712 
-718 GEAPA
+718 
-723 TSASGAAGE
+723 
-732 TPTSGTDT
+732 
-740 PVTSGD
+740 
-746 KPTSS
+746 
-751 ATSGGEAPATSG
+751 
-763 STSAGET
+763 SAGET

-786 GETPTSG
+786 GETPSSG
-793 TDTPATSGD
+793 TETPATSGD

-840 LTGQNVMTTAAYY
+840 LTGQSVMTTAAYY

-885 AAIAQIDT
+885 AAIAQIDA
-893 AQATLDGQATDFK
+893 AQAALDGQATDFN

-949 AVTQAMLD
+949 AVTQAMVD

-983 DAINEFK
+983 DAMNEFK
-990 ATVAYYQT
+990 AAVAYYQT
-998 ALQYVSPEYLPYAQ
+998 ALQYVSPEYRQAAEGI
-1012 SMLQFRGTN
+1012 LQAYGIN
-1021 VLPYLNTY
+1021 VLPNLKTY
-1029 TTEDIQKNQTILKQS
+1029 TTQGIQDNLTQLKRW

-1063 AAVTALQNLVAT
+1063 AAVAALQNLVAT

-1274 YSQRMLKSV
+1274 YSQRMLKTV

-1390 KEAKS
+1390 TQAKS

>member
-25 IAIGLTAFTLTAF
+25 IAIGLTAFTLG
-38 TLGLGPTTIDAA
+38 LGLTTIDAA
-50 SLLPWRATTPAEIAP
+50 NAASLLSWRATTPAEIAS

-151 TILWPQVSSG
+151 AILWPQVSSG

-234 TLGGEVPATSASGA
+234 TLGGEA
-248 AGETPTS
+248 
-255 GTDTPATSGNNSTTS
+255 
-270 VTPGGEVPA
+270 
-279 TSASGS
+279 
-285 ASETPTSGTDT
+285 
-296 PVTSGDKPTSSAT
+296 
-309 LGGEAPATSASG
+309 
-321 AAGETPTSGTDTPVT
+321 
-336 SGDNPTTSATPGG
+336 
-349 KTPATSDSGTASETP
+349 PATSDSGTAS
-364 TSGTDTPVTS
+364 
-374 GDNPTSSATPGGK
+374 
-387 TPATSDSGTA
+387 
-397 SETPTSG
+397 
-404 TDTPVTSGDNPTT
+404 
-417 SVTPGREAPATS
+417 
-429 DSSTASETP
+429 
-438 TSGTETPVTSGDNP
+438 
-452 TSSVTPGRETPA
+452 
-464 TSDSSTASETPTS
+464 
-477 GTDTPVTSGDN
+477 
-488 PTTSVTPG
+488 
-496 REAPATSGSA
+496 
-506 SAGETPSSGTETPAT
+506 
-521 SGDNP
+521 
-526 TTSVTPGREAPT
+526 
-538 TSDSSTTSETPTS
+538 
-551 GTDTPVTSGDNPT
+551 
-564 TSATSGGKAPATSA
+564 
-578 SGSASETPTSGTETP
+578 
-593 VTSGD
+593 
-598 NPTSSATLGGEVP
+598 
-611 ATSASGAA
+611 
-619 GETPTSGTD
+619 
-628 TPATSGNNSTTSV
+628 
-641 TPGGEVPATSASGSA
+641 
-656 SETPTSG
+656 
-663 TETPVTSGD
+663 
-672 KPTSSATLGGEAPAT
+672 
-687 SASGAAGET
+687 
-696 PTSGTDTP
+696 
-704 VTSGDKPT
+704 
-712 SSATLG
+712 
-718 GEAPA
+718 
-723 TSASGAAGE
+723 
-732 TPTSGTDT
+732 
-740 PVTSGD
+740 
-746 KPTSS
+746 
-751 ATSGGEAPATSG
+751 
-763 STSAGET
+763 ET

-840 LTGQNVMTTAAYY
+840 LTGQSVMTTAAYY

-885 AAIAQIDT
+885 AAIAQIDAT
-893 AQATLDGQATDFK
+893 QAALDGQATDFK

-1063 AAVTALQNLVAT
+1063 AAVAALQNLVAT

-1274 YSQRMLKSV
+1274 YSQRMLKTV

>member
-25 IAIGLTAFTLTAF
+25 IAIGLTAFTLG
-38 TLGLGPTTIDAA
+38 LGLTTIDAA

-225 SGDKPTSSA
+225 SGDNPTTSA
-234 TLGGEVPATSASGA
+234 TPGGETPATSGSAS
-248 AGETPTS
+248 AGETPSS
-255 GTDTPATSGNNSTTS
+255 GTDTPATSGDNPTTS
-270 VTPGGEVPA
+270 ATPGGETPA
-279 TSASGS
+279 TSDSGS
-285 ASETPTSGTDT
+285 
-296 PVTSGDKPTSSAT
+296 
-309 LGGEAPATSASG
+309 
-321 AAGETPTSGTDTPVT
+321 AGETPTSGTDTPVT
-336 SGDNPTTSATPGG
+336 SGDNPTTSATSGG
-349 KTPATSDSGTASETP
+349 EVPATSGSGAAGETP

-374 GDNPTSSATPGGK
+374 GEHPTTSATPGG
-387 TPATSDSGTA
+387 
-397 SETPTSG
+397 
-404 TDTPVTSGDNPTT
+404 
-417 SVTPGREAPATS
+417 EAPATS

-438 TSGTETPVTSGDNP
+438 SSGTDTPATSGNNP

-477 GTDTPVTSGDN
+477 G
-488 PTTSVTPG
+488 
-496 REAPATSGSA
+496 SA

-521 SGDNP
+521 SDN
-526 TTSVTPGREAPT
+526 
-538 TSDSSTTSETPTS
+538 
-551 GTDTPVTSGDNPT
+551 
-564 TSATSGGKAPATSA
+564 
-578 SGSASETPTSGTETP
+578 
-593 VTSGD
+593 
-598 NPTSSATLGGEVP
+598 NPTSSATP
-611 ATSASGAA
+611 
-619 GETPTSGTD
+619 
-628 TPATSGNNSTTSV
+628 
-641 TPGGEVPATSASGSA
+641 
-656 SETPTSG
+656 
-663 TETPVTSGD
+663 
-672 KPTSSATLGGEAPAT
+672 GGEAPAT
-687 SASGAAGET
+687 S
-696 PTSGTDTP
+696 D
-704 VTSGDKPT
+704 
-712 SSATLG
+712 
-718 GEAPA
+718 
-723 TSASGAAGE
+723 
-732 TPTSGTDT
+732 
-740 PVTSGD
+740 
-746 KPTSS
+746 
-751 ATSGGEAPATSG
+751 
-763 STSAGET
+763 
-770 PTSGT
+770 
-775 DTPATSASGSA
+775 SGSA

-793 TDTPATSGD
+793 TDTSATSGE
-802 NPTSGSGASGEQ
+802 NPTSDSGASGEQ

-840 LTGQNVMTTAAYY
+840 LTGQSVMTTAAYY

-1139 EALKQLMAEQVPGTS
+1139 EALKQLMAEQVPVTS

-1274 YSQRMLKSV
+1274 YSQRMLKTV

>member
-1 MEHKYQMIADRLYRV
+1 MKNKYQMIADRLYRV

-25 IAIGLTAFTLTAF
+25 IAIGLTAFTLG
-38 TLGLGPTTIDAA
+38 LGLTTIDAATIDAA

-151 TILWPQVSSG
+151 AILWPQVSSG

-196 VTPGGEVPATSASGS
+196 VTPGGEAPTTSGS
-211 ASETPTSGT
+211 AS
-220 DTPVT
+220 
-225 SGDKPTSSA
+225 
-234 TLGGEVPATSASGA
+234 
-248 AGETPTS
+248 AGETPSS
-255 GTDTPATSGNNSTTS
+255 GTDTPATSGNNPTTS
-270 VTPGGEVPA
+270 VTPGGEEPA
-279 TSASGS
+279 TSASG
-285 ASETPTSGTDT
+285 T
-296 PVTSGDKPTSSAT
+296 
-309 LGGEAPATSASG
+309 
-321 AAGETPTSGTDTPVT
+321 AGETPSSGMDTPAT

-349 KTPATSDSGTASETP
+349 EAPATSDSGSAGETP
-364 TSGTDTPVTS
+364 TSGTETPATS
-374 GDNPTSSATPGGK
+374 GDNPTTSVTPGGETPATSGSASAGETPSSGTDTPATSGDTPTTSATPSGEEPATSDSSPVGETPTSGTETPATSGNNPTTSATPGGEA
-387 TPATSDSGTA
+387 PATSDSSTA
-397 SETPTSG
+397 SETLSSG

-417 SVTPGREAPATS
+417 SVTPGE
-429 DSSTASETP
+429 E
-438 TSGTETPVTSGDNP
+438 
-452 TSSVTPGRETPA
+452 
-464 TSDSSTASETPTS
+464 
-477 GTDTPVTSGDN
+477 
-488 PTTSVTPG
+488 
-496 REAPATSGSA
+496 
-506 SAGETPSSGTETPAT
+506 
-521 SGDNP
+521 
-526 TTSVTPGREAPT
+526 
-538 TSDSSTTSETPTS
+538 
-551 GTDTPVTSGDNPT
+551 
-564 TSATSGGKAPATSA
+564 
-578 SGSASETPTSGTETP
+578 
-593 VTSGD
+593 
-598 NPTSSATLGGEVP
+598 
-611 ATSASGAA
+611 
-619 GETPTSGTD
+619 
-628 TPATSGNNSTTSV
+628 
-641 TPGGEVPATSASGSA
+641 
-656 SETPTSG
+656 
-663 TETPVTSGD
+663 
-672 KPTSSATLGGEAPAT
+672 
-687 SASGAAGET
+687 
-696 PTSGTDTP
+696 
-704 VTSGDKPT
+704 
-712 SSATLG
+712 
-718 GEAPA
+718 
-723 TSASGAAGE
+723 
-732 TPTSGTDT
+732 
-740 PVTSGD
+740 
-746 KPTSS
+746 
-751 ATSGGEAPATSG
+751 
-763 STSAGET
+763 
-770 PTSGT
+770 
-775 DTPATSASGSA
+775 TPATSASGSA

-793 TDTPATSGD
+793 TDTPATSASSSAGETPSSGTDTPATSGD
-802 NPTSGSGASGEQ
+802 NPTSGSGASG
-814 PQSIDE
+814 E

-840 LTGQNVMTTAAYY
+840 FTSQSVMTTAAYY

-866 LAAASQ
+866 LAATSQ

-885 AAIAQIDT
+885 AAIAQIDA
-893 AQATLDGQATDFK
+893 AQAALDGQATDFK

-970 DGAILSPAEQAKV
+970 DGEILSPAEQAKV
-983 DAINEFK
+983 DAMNEFK
-990 ATVAYYQT
+990 AAVAYYQT
-998 ALQYVSPEYLPYAQ
+998 ALQYVSPEYRQAAEGI
-1012 SMLQFRGTN
+1012 LQAYGIN
-1021 VLPYLNTY
+1021 VLPNLKTY
-1029 TTEDIQKNQTILKQS
+1029 TTQGIQDNQASLKRW

-1063 AAVTALQNLVAT
+1063 AAVADLQNLVAT

-1274 YSQRMLKSV
+1274 YSQRMLKTV

>member
-1 MEHKYQMIADRLYRV
+1 MKHKYQMIADRLYRV

-25 IAIGLTAFTLTAF
+25 IAIGLTAFTLG
-38 TLGLGPTTIDAA
+38 LGLTTIDAA

-151 TILWPQVSSG
+151 AILWPQVSSG
-161 RSSEPIGTFGGLGTA
+161 WSSEPIGTFGGLGTA
-176 ATPLDQGSQPT
+176 ATLLDRGSQPT

-196 VTPGGEVPATSASGS
+196 VTPGGEAPATSGN
-211 ASETPTSGT
+211 TS
-220 DTPVT
+220 
-225 SGDKPTSSA
+225 
-234 TLGGEVPATSASGA
+234 

-255 GTDTPATSGNNSTTS
+255 GT
-270 VTPGGEVPA
+270 E
-279 TSASGS
+279 
-285 ASETPTSGTDT
+285 
-296 PVTSGDKPTSSAT
+296 
-309 LGGEAPATSASG
+309 
-321 AAGETPTSGTDTPVT
+321 
-336 SGDNPTTSATPGG
+336 
-349 KTPATSDSGTASETP
+349 
-364 TSGTDTPVTS
+364 
-374 GDNPTSSATPGGK
+374 
-387 TPATSDSGTA
+387 
-397 SETPTSG
+397 
-404 TDTPVTSGDNPTT
+404 TPVTSGDNPTT
-417 SVTPGREAPATS
+417 SVTPGGEAPATS
-429 DSSTASETP
+429 GSASAGETPTSGTETPATSGDNPTTSVTPGGEAPATSGSTSAGETPTSGTETPATSGDNPTTSATPDGETPATSGSASASETP

-452 TSSVTPGRETPA
+452 TSSVTPGGEAPA
-464 TSDSSTASETPTS
+464 TSDSSTASETPSSGTETPATSGNNPTSSATLGGEAPATSGSGAAGETPTS
-477 GTDTPVTSGDN
+477 GTETPATSGDN

-496 REAPATSGSA
+496 GETPATSGSTSAGETPTSGTETPVTSGDNPTTSATPGGETPATSGSA

-526 TTSVTPGREAPT
+526 TTSATPGGEAPA
-538 TSDSSTTSETPTS
+538 TSDSGTAGETPTS
-551 GTDTPVTSGDNPT
+551 GTETSATSGDNPTTSVTPGGETPATSGSASAGETPSSGTDTPATSGDNPTSSATPSGEAPATSDSGTVGETPSSGMETPATSGDNPT
-564 TSATSGGKAPATSA
+564 TSATPGGEAPATSD
-578 SGSASETPTSGTETP
+578 SGT
-593 VTSGD
+593 
-598 NPTSSATLGGEVP
+598 
-611 ATSASGAA
+611 A

-628 TPATSGNNSTTSV
+628 TPATSG
-641 TPGGEVPATSASGSA
+641 E
-656 SETPTSG
+656 
-663 TETPVTSGD
+663 
-672 KPTSSATLGGEAPAT
+672 
-687 SASGAAGET
+687 
-696 PTSGTDTP
+696 
-704 VTSGDKPT
+704 
-712 SSATLG
+712 
-718 GEAPA
+718 
-723 TSASGAAGE
+723 
-732 TPTSGTDT
+732 
-740 PVTSGD
+740 
-746 KPTSS
+746 
-751 ATSGGEAPATSG
+751 
-763 STSAGET
+763 
-770 PTSGT
+770 
-775 DTPATSASGSA
+775 
-786 GETPTSG
+786 
-793 TDTPATSGD
+793 

-872 LQYDPQVTAEQMQ
+872 LQYDPQVTTEQMQ

-893 AQATLDGQATDFK
+893 AQAALDGQATDFK

-998 ALQYVSPEYLPYAQ
+998 ALQYVSPEYRQAAEGI
-1012 SMLQFRGTN
+1012 LQAYGIN
-1021 VLPYLNTY
+1021 VLPNLKTY
-1029 TTEDIQKNQTILKQS
+1029 TTQGIQDNQASLKRW

-1274 YSQRMLKSV
+1274 YSQRMLKTV

>member
-211 ASETPTSGT
+211 AS
-220 DTPVT
+220 
-225 SGDKPTSSA
+225 
-234 TLGGEVPATSASGA
+234 
-248 AGETPTS
+248 
-255 GTDTPATSGNNSTTS
+255 
-270 VTPGGEVPA
+270 
-279 TSASGS
+279 
-285 ASETPTSGTDT
+285 
-296 PVTSGDKPTSSAT
+296 
-309 LGGEAPATSASG
+309 
-321 AAGETPTSGTDTPVT
+321 
-336 SGDNPTTSATPGG
+336 
-349 KTPATSDSGTASETP
+349 
-364 TSGTDTPVTS
+364 
-374 GDNPTSSATPGGK
+374 
-387 TPATSDSGTA
+387 
-397 SETPTSG
+397 
-404 TDTPVTSGDNPTT
+404 
-417 SVTPGREAPATS
+417 
-429 DSSTASETP
+429 
-438 TSGTETPVTSGDNP
+438 
-452 TSSVTPGRETPA
+452 
-464 TSDSSTASETPTS
+464 
-477 GTDTPVTSGDN
+477 
-488 PTTSVTPG
+488 
-496 REAPATSGSA
+496 
-506 SAGETPSSGTETPAT
+506 
-521 SGDNP
+521 
-526 TTSVTPGREAPT
+526 
-538 TSDSSTTSETPTS
+538 
-551 GTDTPVTSGDNPT
+551 
-564 TSATSGGKAPATSA
+564 
-578 SGSASETPTSGTETP
+578 
-593 VTSGD
+593 
-598 NPTSSATLGGEVP
+598 
-611 ATSASGAA
+611 
-619 GETPTSGTD
+619 
-628 TPATSGNNSTTSV
+628 
-641 TPGGEVPATSASGSA
+641 
-656 SETPTSG
+656 
-663 TETPVTSGD
+663 
-672 KPTSSATLGGEAPAT
+672 
-687 SASGAAGET
+687 ET

-1225 RLKGQLQAELEAGR
+1225 RLKGQLQAELESGR

-1274 YSQRMLKSV
+1274 YSQRMLKTV

>member
-25 IAIGLTAFTLTAF
+25 IAIGLTAFTLG
-38 TLGLGPTTIDAA
+38 LGLTTIDAA

-136 NLPPQA
+136 NLPPQV

-151 TILWPQVSSG
+151 AILWPQVSSG

-196 VTPGGEVPATSASGS
+196 VTPGGEVPATSDSS
-211 ASETPTSGT
+211 TASETPTSGT

-225 SGDKPTSSA
+225 SGDNPT
-234 TLGGEVPATSASGA
+234 TSA
-248 AGETPTS
+248 
-255 GTDTPATSGNNSTTS
+255 
-270 VTPGGEVPA
+270 TPGGEAPA
-279 TSASGS
+279 TSDSGS
-285 ASETPTSGTDT
+285 VGETPTSGTDT
-296 PVTSGDKPTSSAT
+296 PVTSGDNPTTSATPGGEAPATSDSSTASETPTSETDTPATSGDNPTTSAT
-309 LGGEAPATSASG
+309 LGGEAPATSDSG
-321 AAGETPTSGTDTPVT
+321 VAGETPTSGTDTPVT

-349 KTPATSDSGTASETP
+349 
-364 TSGTDTPVTS
+364 
-374 GDNPTSSATPGGK
+374 
-387 TPATSDSGTA
+387 
-397 SETPTSG
+397 
-404 TDTPVTSGDNPTT
+404 
-417 SVTPGREAPATS
+417 
-429 DSSTASETP
+429 
-438 TSGTETPVTSGDNP
+438 
-452 TSSVTPGRETPA
+452 ETPA
-464 TSDSSTASETPTS
+464 TSS
-477 GTDTPVTSGDN
+477 
-488 PTTSVTPG
+488 
-496 REAPATSGSA
+496 SA
-506 SAGETPSSGTETPAT
+506 SAGETPTSETDTPAT

-526 TTSVTPGREAPT
+526 TTSATPGGEVPA
-538 TSDSSTTSETPTS
+538 TSDS
-551 GTDTPVTSGDNPT
+551 
-564 TSATSGGKAPATSA
+564 
-578 SGSASETPTSGTETP
+578 GSVGETPTSGTETP
-593 VTSGD
+593 ATSDD
-598 NPTSSATLGGEVP
+598 NPTTSATP
-611 ATSASGAA
+611 
-619 GETPTSGTD
+619 
-628 TPATSGNNSTTSV
+628 
-641 TPGGEVPATSASGSA
+641 
-656 SETPTSG
+656 
-663 TETPVTSGD
+663 
-672 KPTSSATLGGEAPAT
+672 GGEAPAT
-687 SASGAAGET
+687 SDS
-696 PTSGTDTP
+696 
-704 VTSGDKPT
+704 
-712 SSATLG
+712 
-718 GEAPA
+718 
-723 TSASGAAGE
+723 TSAS
-732 TPTSGTDT
+732 
-740 PVTSGD
+740 
-746 KPTSS
+746 
-751 ATSGGEAPATSG
+751 
-763 STSAGET
+763 
-770 PTSGT
+770 
-775 DTPATSASGSA
+775 
-786 GETPTSG
+786 ETPTSG

-840 LTGQNVMTTAAYY
+840 LTGQSVMTTAAYY

-885 AAIAQIDT
+885 AAIAQIDA
-893 AQATLDGQATDFK
+893 AQAALDGQATDFNV
-906 AATILLKRY
+906 ATILLKRY
-915 DQRDQDPRYHNATTT
+915 DQREQDPRYHNATTT

-998 ALQYVSPEYLPYAQ
+998 ALQYVSPEYRQAAEGI
-1012 SMLQFRGTN
+1012 LQAYGIN
-1021 VLPYLNTY
+1021 VLPNLKTY
-1029 TTEDIQKNQTILKQS
+1029 TTQGIQDNQASLKRW

-1063 AAVTALQNLVAT
+1063 AAVIALQNLVAT

-1139 EALKQLMAEQVPGTS
+1139 EALEQLMAEQVPGTS

-1202 YRTVEDY
+1202 YRTVGDY

-1274 YSQRMLKSV
+1274 YSQRMLKTV
-1283 NLMRFAIGERPLELA
+1283 NLMRFAIGEHPLELA

>member
-25 IAIGLTAFTLTAF
+25 IAIGLTAFTLG
-38 TLGLGPTTIDAA
+38 LGLTTIDAASLLPWRATTPAEIDAA

-136 NLPPQA
+136 NLPPQV

-151 TILWPQVSSG
+151 AILWPQVSSG

-196 VTPGGEVPATSASGS
+196 VTPGGEVS
-211 ASETPTSGT
+211 
-220 DTPVT
+220 
-225 SGDKPTSSA
+225 
-234 TLGGEVPATSASGA
+234 
-248 AGETPTS
+248 
-255 GTDTPATSGNNSTTS
+255 
-270 VTPGGEVPA
+270 A

-374 GDNPTSSATPGGK
+374 GDNPTSSATPG
-387 TPATSDSGTA
+387 
-397 SETPTSG
+397 
-404 TDTPVTSGDNPTT
+404 
-417 SVTPGREAPATS
+417 REAPATS

-438 TSGTETPVTSGDNP
+438 TSETD
-452 TSSVTPGRETPA
+452 
-464 TSDSSTASETPTS
+464 
-477 GTDTPVTSGDN
+477 
-488 PTTSVTPG
+488 
-496 REAPATSGSA
+496 
-506 SAGETPSSGTETPAT
+506 TPAT

-526 TTSVTPGREAPT
+526 TTSATLGGEAPA
-538 TSDSSTTSETPTS
+538 TSDSGVAGETPTS

-564 TSATSGGKAPATSA
+564 TSATPGGKAPATS
-578 SGSASETPTSGTETP
+578 
-593 VTSGD
+593 D
-598 NPTSSATLGGEVP
+598 SSP
-611 ATSASGAA
+611 
-619 GETPTSGTD
+619 
-628 TPATSGNNSTTSV
+628 
-641 TPGGEVPATSASGSA
+641 
-656 SETPTSG
+656 
-663 TETPVTSGD
+663 
-672 KPTSSATLGGEAPAT
+672 
-687 SASGAAGET
+687 AGET

-704 VTSGDKPT
+704 VTSGEHPT
-712 SSATLG
+712 TSATPG
-718 GEAPA
+718 GETPA
-723 TSASGAAGE
+723 TS
-732 TPTSGTDT
+732 
-740 PVTSGD
+740 
-746 KPTSS
+746 SS
-751 ATSGGEAPATSG
+751 A
-763 STSAGET
+763 SAGET
-770 PTSGT
+770 PTSET
-775 DTPATSASGSA
+775 DTPATSGDNPTTSATPGGEVPATSDSGSV

-793 TDTPATSGD
+793 TDTPATSGE

-840 LTGQNVMTTAAYY
+840 LTGQSVMTTAAYY

-885 AAIAQIDT
+885 AVIAQIDA
-893 AQATLDGQATDFK
+893 AQAALDGQATDFNV
-906 AATILLKRY
+906 ATILLKRY

-949 AVTQAMLD
+949 SVTQAMVD

-983 DAINEFK
+983 DAMNEFK
-990 ATVAYYQT
+990 AAVAYYQT
-998 ALQYVSPEYLPYAQ
+998 ALQYVSPEYHQAAEGI
-1012 SMLQFRGTN
+1012 LQAYGIN
-1021 VLPYLNTY
+1021 VLPNLKTY
-1029 TTEDIQKNQTILKQS
+1029 TTQGIQDNLTQLKQW

-1063 AAVTALQNLVAT
+1063 AAMTALQNLVAT

>member
-234 TLGGEVPATSASGA
+234 TLGGE
-248 AGETPTS
+248 
-255 GTDTPATSGNNSTTS
+255 
-270 VTPGGEVPA
+270 
-279 TSASGS
+279 
-285 ASETPTSGTDT
+285 
-296 PVTSGDKPTSSAT
+296 
-309 LGGEAPATSASG
+309 APATSASG

-438 TSGTETPVTSGDNP
+438 TSGT
-452 TSSVTPGRETPA
+452 
-464 TSDSSTASETPTS
+464 
-477 GTDTPVTSGDN
+477 
-488 PTTSVTPG
+488 
-496 REAPATSGSA
+496 
-506 SAGETPSSGTETPAT
+506 
-521 SGDNP
+521 
-526 TTSVTPGREAPT
+526 
-538 TSDSSTTSETPTS
+538 
-551 GTDTPVTSGDNPT
+551 
-564 TSATSGGKAPATSA
+564 
-578 SGSASETPTSGTETP
+578 
-593 VTSGD
+593 
-598 NPTSSATLGGEVP
+598 
-611 ATSASGAA
+611 
-619 GETPTSGTD
+619 
-628 TPATSGNNSTTSV
+628 
-641 TPGGEVPATSASGSA
+641 
-656 SETPTSG
+656 
-663 TETPVTSGD
+663 
-672 KPTSSATLGGEAPAT
+672 
-687 SASGAAGET
+687 
-696 PTSGTDTP
+696 DTP

-763 STSAGET
+763 ST
-770 PTSGT
+770 
-775 DTPATSASGSA
+775 SA

-1274 YSQRMLKSV
+1274 YSQRMLKTV

>member
-225 SGDKPTSSA
+225 SGD
-234 TLGGEVPATSASGA
+234 
-248 AGETPTS
+248 
-255 GTDTPATSGNNSTTS
+255 
-270 VTPGGEVPA
+270 
-279 TSASGS
+279 
-285 ASETPTSGTDT
+285 
-296 PVTSGDKPTSSAT
+296 
-309 LGGEAPATSASG
+309 
-321 AAGETPTSGTDTPVT
+321 
-336 SGDNPTTSATPGG
+336 NPTT
-349 KTPATSDSGTASETP
+349 
-364 TSGTDTPVTS
+364 
-374 GDNPTSSATPGGK
+374 SATPGGK

-578 SGSASETPTSGTETP
+578 SGSASETPTSGT
-593 VTSGD
+593 
-598 NPTSSATLGGEVP
+598 
-611 ATSASGAA
+611 
-619 GETPTSGTD
+619 
-628 TPATSGNNSTTSV
+628 
-641 TPGGEVPATSASGSA
+641 
-656 SETPTSG
+656 
-663 TETPVTSGD
+663 
-672 KPTSSATLGGEAPAT
+672 
-687 SASGAAGET
+687 
-696 PTSGTDTP
+696 DTP

-775 DTPATSASGSA
+775 DTPATSASGAA

-1274 YSQRMLKSV
+1274 YSQRMLKTV

>member
-1 MEHKYQMIADRLYRV
+1 MKHKYQMIADRLYRV

-25 IAIGLTAFTLTAF
+25 IAIGLTAFTLG
-38 TLGLGPTTIDAA
+38 LGLTTIDAA

-151 TILWPQVSSG
+151 AILWPQVSSG

-176 ATPLDQGSQPT
+176 ATPLDRGSQPT
-187 TKGDKPTVS
+187 TK
-196 VTPGGEVPATSASGS
+196 
-211 ASETPTSGT
+211 
-220 DTPVT
+220 
-225 SGDKPTSSA
+225 
-234 TLGGEVPATSASGA
+234 
-248 AGETPTS
+248 
-255 GTDTPATSGNNSTTS
+255 
-270 VTPGGEVPA
+270 
-279 TSASGS
+279 
-285 ASETPTSGTDT
+285 
-296 PVTSGDKPTSSAT
+296 
-309 LGGEAPATSASG
+309 
-321 AAGETPTSGTDTPVT
+321 
-336 SGDNPTTSATPGG
+336 
-349 KTPATSDSGTASETP
+349 
-364 TSGTDTPVTS
+364 
-374 GDNPTSSATPGGK
+374 
-387 TPATSDSGTA
+387 
-397 SETPTSG
+397 
-404 TDTPVTSGDNPTT
+404 
-417 SVTPGREAPATS
+417 
-429 DSSTASETP
+429 
-438 TSGTETPVTSGDNP
+438 GDNP
-452 TSSVTPGRETPA
+452 TSSVTP
-464 TSDSSTASETPTS
+464 S
-477 GTDTPVTSGDN
+477 
-488 PTTSVTPG
+488 
-496 REAPATSGSA
+496 
-506 SAGETPSSGTETPAT
+506 
-521 SGDNP
+521 
-526 TTSVTPGREAPT
+526 
-538 TSDSSTTSETPTS
+538 
-551 GTDTPVTSGDNPT
+551 
-564 TSATSGGKAPATSA
+564 
-578 SGSASETPTSGTETP
+578 
-593 VTSGD
+593 
-598 NPTSSATLGGEVP
+598 
-611 ATSASGAA
+611 
-619 GETPTSGTD
+619 
-628 TPATSGNNSTTSV
+628 
-641 TPGGEVPATSASGSA
+641 
-656 SETPTSG
+656 
-663 TETPVTSGD
+663 
-672 KPTSSATLGGEAPAT
+672 GEAPAT
-687 SASGAAGET
+687 S
-696 PTSGTDTP
+696 D
-704 VTSGDKPT
+704 
-712 SSATLG
+712 
-718 GEAPA
+718 
-723 TSASGAAGE
+723 
-732 TPTSGTDT
+732 
-740 PVTSGD
+740 
-746 KPTSS
+746 
-751 ATSGGEAPATSG
+751 
-763 STSAGET
+763 
-770 PTSGT
+770 
-775 DTPATSASGSA
+775 SGSA

-802 NPTSGSGASGEQ
+802 NPTTSTTPGGEAPATSDSGSAGETPTSGTDTPATSDNNPTTSATPGGEAPATSASGSAGETPSSGTNTSATSGDNPTSSATPGGEAPATSDSGAAGETPTSGTDTPATSGDNPMSGSGASGEQ

-893 AQATLDGQATDFK
+893 AQAALDGQATDFK

-949 AVTQAMLD
+949 SVTQAMVD

-983 DAINEFK
+983 DAMNEFK
-990 ATVAYYQT
+990 AAVAYYQT
-998 ALQYVSPEYLPYAQ
+998 ALQYVSPEYRQAAEGI
-1012 SMLQFRGTN
+1012 LQAYGIN
-1021 VLPYLNTY
+1021 VLPNLKTY
-1029 TTEDIQKNQTILKQS
+1029 TTQGIQDNLTQLKQW

-1274 YSQRMLKSV
+1274 YSQRMLKTV

-1298 PLNDKRKAMLAVH
+1298 SLNDKRKAMLAVH

-1390 KEAKS
+1390 TQAKS

>member
-1 MEHKYQMIADRLYRV
+1 MKHKYQMIADRLYRV

-25 IAIGLTAFTLTAF
+25 IAIGLTAFTLG
-38 TLGLGPTTIDAA
+38 LGLTTIDAA

-151 TILWPQVSSG
+151 AILWPQVSSG
-161 RSSEPIGTFGGLGTA
+161 RSSEPIGTFGGLRTA
-176 ATPLDQGSQPT
+176 ATPLDRGSQPT
-187 TKGDKPTVS
+187 TEGDKPTVS
-196 VTPGGEVPATSASGS
+196 VTPGGEAPTTSGTETPATSGDNPTSSATPGGEAPATSGSTSAGETPTSGTDTPATSGDNPTTSVTPGGEEPATSDSGTAGETPSSGMDTPGTSGDNPTTSVTPGGEEPATSDSGTAGETPSSGMDTPATSGDNPTTSVMPGGETPATSGSASAGETPSSGTDTPATSGDNPTTGVTPGGEVPATSASGS

-220 DTPVT
+220 DTPAT
-225 SGDKPTSSA
+225 SGDNPTSSA
-234 TLGGEVPATSASGA
+234 TPSGEEPATSDSGT
-248 AGETPTS
+248 AGETPSS
-255 GTDTPATSGNNSTTS
+255 GTDTPATSGDNPTTG

-296 PVTSGDKPTSSAT
+296 P
-309 LGGEAPATSASG
+309 
-321 AAGETPTSGTDTPVT
+321 
-336 SGDNPTTSATPGG
+336 
-349 KTPATSDSGTASETP
+349 
-364 TSGTDTPVTS
+364 
-374 GDNPTSSATPGGK
+374 
-387 TPATSDSGTA
+387 
-397 SETPTSG
+397 
-404 TDTPVTSGDNPTT
+404 
-417 SVTPGREAPATS
+417 
-429 DSSTASETP
+429 
-438 TSGTETPVTSGDNP
+438 
-452 TSSVTPGRETPA
+452 
-464 TSDSSTASETPTS
+464 
-477 GTDTPVTSGDN
+477 
-488 PTTSVTPG
+488 
-496 REAPATSGSA
+496 ATSG
-506 SAGETPSSGTETPAT
+506 E
-521 SGDNP
+521 
-526 TTSVTPGREAPT
+526 
-538 TSDSSTTSETPTS
+538 
-551 GTDTPVTSGDNPT
+551 
-564 TSATSGGKAPATSA
+564 
-578 SGSASETPTSGTETP
+578 
-593 VTSGD
+593 
-598 NPTSSATLGGEVP
+598 
-611 ATSASGAA
+611 
-619 GETPTSGTD
+619 
-628 TPATSGNNSTTSV
+628 
-641 TPGGEVPATSASGSA
+641 
-656 SETPTSG
+656 
-663 TETPVTSGD
+663 
-672 KPTSSATLGGEAPAT
+672 
-687 SASGAAGET
+687 
-696 PTSGTDTP
+696 
-704 VTSGDKPT
+704 
-712 SSATLG
+712 
-718 GEAPA
+718 
-723 TSASGAAGE
+723 
-732 TPTSGTDT
+732 
-740 PVTSGD
+740 
-746 KPTSS
+746 
-751 ATSGGEAPATSG
+751 
-763 STSAGET
+763 
-770 PTSGT
+770 
-775 DTPATSASGSA
+775 
-786 GETPTSG
+786 
-793 TDTPATSGD
+793 

-840 LTGQNVMTTAAYY
+840 LTGQKVMTTAAYY

-872 LQYDPQVTAEQMQ
+872 LQYDPQVTTEQMQ
-885 AAIAQIDT
+885 AAIAQINT
-893 AQATLDGQATDFK
+893 AQAALDGQATDFN

-983 DAINEFK
+983 DAMNEFK
-990 ATVAYYQT
+990 AAVAYYQT
-998 ALQYVSPEYLPYAQ
+998 ALQYVSPEYRQAAEGI
-1012 SMLQFRGTN
+1012 LQAYGIN
-1021 VLPYLNTY
+1021 VLPNLKTY
-1029 TTEDIQKNQTILKQS
+1029 TTQGIQDNLTQLKRW

-1063 AAVTALQNLVAT
+1063 AAVAALQNLVAT

-1139 EALKQLMAEQVPGTS
+1139 EALEQLMAEQVPGTS

-1274 YSQRMLKSV
+1274 YSQRMLKTV

>member
-211 ASETPTSGT
+211 AS
-220 DTPVT
+220 
-225 SGDKPTSSA
+225 
-234 TLGGEVPATSASGA
+234 
-248 AGETPTS
+248 
-255 GTDTPATSGNNSTTS
+255 
-270 VTPGGEVPA
+270 
-279 TSASGS
+279 
-285 ASETPTSGTDT
+285 
-296 PVTSGDKPTSSAT
+296 
-309 LGGEAPATSASG
+309 
-321 AAGETPTSGTDTPVT
+321 
-336 SGDNPTTSATPGG
+336 
-349 KTPATSDSGTASETP
+349 
-364 TSGTDTPVTS
+364 
-374 GDNPTSSATPGGK
+374 
-387 TPATSDSGTA
+387 
-397 SETPTSG
+397 
-404 TDTPVTSGDNPTT
+404 
-417 SVTPGREAPATS
+417 
-429 DSSTASETP
+429 
-438 TSGTETPVTSGDNP
+438 
-452 TSSVTPGRETPA
+452 
-464 TSDSSTASETPTS
+464 
-477 GTDTPVTSGDN
+477 
-488 PTTSVTPG
+488 
-496 REAPATSGSA
+496 
-506 SAGETPSSGTETPAT
+506 
-521 SGDNP
+521 
-526 TTSVTPGREAPT
+526 
-538 TSDSSTTSETPTS
+538 
-551 GTDTPVTSGDNPT
+551 
-564 TSATSGGKAPATSA
+564 
-578 SGSASETPTSGTETP
+578 
-593 VTSGD
+593 
-598 NPTSSATLGGEVP
+598 
-611 ATSASGAA
+611 
-619 GETPTSGTD
+619 
-628 TPATSGNNSTTSV
+628 
-641 TPGGEVPATSASGSA
+641 
-656 SETPTSG
+656 
-663 TETPVTSGD
+663 
-672 KPTSSATLGGEAPAT
+672 
-687 SASGAAGET
+687 
-696 PTSGTDTP
+696 
-704 VTSGDKPT
+704 
-712 SSATLG
+712 
-718 GEAPA
+718 
-723 TSASGAAGE
+723 E

-1274 YSQRMLKSV
+1274 YSQRMLKTV

>member
-1 MEHKYQMIADRLYRV
+1 
-16 KLVKKGNHW
+16 
-25 IAIGLTAFTLTAF
+25 
-38 TLGLGPTTIDAA
+38 
-50 SLLPWRATTPAEIAP
+50 
-65 RIAPT
+65 
-70 DQTYTFRAGDTLWA
+70 
-84 LAQVLGID
+84 
-92 YHTLME
+92 ME

-196 VTPGGEVPATSASGS
+196 VTPGGEVPTTSGS
-211 ASETPTSGT
+211 AS
-220 DTPVT
+220 
-225 SGDKPTSSA
+225 
-234 TLGGEVPATSASGA
+234 
-248 AGETPTS
+248 AGESPSS
-255 GTDTPATSGNNSTTS
+255 GMDTPA
-270 VTPGGEVPA
+270 
-279 TSASGS
+279 
-285 ASETPTSGTDT
+285 
-296 PVTSGDKPTSSAT
+296 
-309 LGGEAPATSASG
+309 
-321 AAGETPTSGTDTPVT
+321 
-336 SGDNPTTSATPGG
+336 
-349 KTPATSDSGTASETP
+349 
-364 TSGTDTPVTS
+364 
-374 GDNPTSSATPGGK
+374 
-387 TPATSDSGTA
+387 
-397 SETPTSG
+397 
-404 TDTPVTSGDNPTT
+404 TSGDNPTT
-417 SVTPGREAPATS
+417 SVTLGG
-429 DSSTASETP
+429 ET
-438 TSGTETPVTSGDNP
+438 
-452 TSSVTPGRETPA
+452 
-464 TSDSSTASETPTS
+464 
-477 GTDTPVTSGDN
+477 
-488 PTTSVTPG
+488 
-496 REAPATSGSA
+496 PATSGSA
-506 SAGETPSSGTETPAT
+506 SAGETPSSGTDTPATSGDNPTSSATPSGEAPATSDSGTVGETPSSGMETPAT

-526 TTSVTPGREAPT
+526 TTSATPGGE
-538 TSDSSTTSETPTS
+538 
-551 GTDTPVTSGDNPT
+551 
-564 TSATSGGKAPATSA
+564 APATSD
-578 SGSASETPTSGTETP
+578 SGT
-593 VTSGD
+593 
-598 NPTSSATLGGEVP
+598 
-611 ATSASGAA
+611 A

-628 TPATSGNNSTTSV
+628 TPATSG
-641 TPGGEVPATSASGSA
+641 E
-656 SETPTSG
+656 
-663 TETPVTSGD
+663 
-672 KPTSSATLGGEAPAT
+672 
-687 SASGAAGET
+687 
-696 PTSGTDTP
+696 
-704 VTSGDKPT
+704 
-712 SSATLG
+712 
-718 GEAPA
+718 
-723 TSASGAAGE
+723 
-732 TPTSGTDT
+732 
-740 PVTSGD
+740 
-746 KPTSS
+746 
-751 ATSGGEAPATSG
+751 
-763 STSAGET
+763 
-770 PTSGT
+770 
-775 DTPATSASGSA
+775 
-786 GETPTSG
+786 
-793 TDTPATSGD
+793 

-893 AQATLDGQATDFK
+893 AQAALDGQATDFK

-1274 YSQRMLKSV
+1274 YSQRMLKTV

>member
-1 MEHKYQMIADRLYRV
+1 MKHKYQMIADRLYRV

-25 IAIGLTAFTLTAF
+25 IAIGLTAFTLG
-38 TLGLGPTTIDAA
+38 LGLTTIDAA

-151 TILWPQVSSG
+151 AILWPQVSSG
-161 RSSEPIGTFGGLGTA
+161 RSSEPIGTFGGLRTA
-176 ATPLDQGSQPT
+176 ATPLDRGSQPT

-196 VTPGGEVPATSASGS
+196 VTPGGE
-211 ASETPTSGT
+211 
-220 DTPVT
+220 
-225 SGDKPTSSA
+225 
-234 TLGGEVPATSASGA
+234 
-248 AGETPTS
+248 
-255 GTDTPATSGNNSTTS
+255 
-270 VTPGGEVPA
+270 
-279 TSASGS
+279 
-285 ASETPTSGTDT
+285 
-296 PVTSGDKPTSSAT
+296 
-309 LGGEAPATSASG
+309 
-321 AAGETPTSGTDTPVT
+321 
-336 SGDNPTTSATPGG
+336 
-349 KTPATSDSGTASETP
+349 
-364 TSGTDTPVTS
+364 
-374 GDNPTSSATPGGK
+374 
-387 TPATSDSGTA
+387 
-397 SETPTSG
+397 
-404 TDTPVTSGDNPTT
+404 
-417 SVTPGREAPATS
+417 APATS

-438 TSGTETPVTSGDNP
+438 S
-452 TSSVTPGRETPA
+452 
-464 TSDSSTASETPTS
+464 
-477 GTDTPVTSGDN
+477 
-488 PTTSVTPG
+488 
-496 REAPATSGSA
+496 
-506 SAGETPSSGTETPAT
+506 
-521 SGDNP
+521 
-526 TTSVTPGREAPT
+526 
-538 TSDSSTTSETPTS
+538 
-551 GTDTPVTSGDNPT
+551 
-564 TSATSGGKAPATSA
+564 
-578 SGSASETPTSGTETP
+578 
-593 VTSGD
+593 
-598 NPTSSATLGGEVP
+598 
-611 ATSASGAA
+611 
-619 GETPTSGTD
+619 SGTD
-628 TPATSGNNSTTSV
+628 TPATSGNNPTPSA
-641 TPGGEVPATSASGSA
+641 TPGGEA
-656 SETPTSG
+656 
-663 TETPVTSGD
+663 
-672 KPTSSATLGGEAPAT
+672 
-687 SASGAAGET
+687 
-696 PTSGTDTP
+696 
-704 VTSGDKPT
+704 
-712 SSATLG
+712 
-718 GEAPA
+718 
-723 TSASGAAGE
+723 
-732 TPTSGTDT
+732 
-740 PVTSGD
+740 
-746 KPTSS
+746 
-751 ATSGGEAPATSG
+751 
-763 STSAGET
+763 
-770 PTSGT
+770 
-775 DTPATSASGSA
+775 PATSASGSA

-802 NPTSGSGASGEQ
+802 NPTTSATPGGEAPATSDSSTASETPSSGTDMPVTSGDNPTSSATPGGEAPATSDSSTASETPSSGTDTPATSDNKPTSSATPGGEAPATSASGSAGETPSSGTDTPATSDNKPKSSATPGGEAPATSDSSTASETPSSGTDTPATSDNKPTSSATPGGEAPATSASGSAGETPSSGTDTPATSGENPTSGSGASGEQ

-840 LTGQNVMTTAAYY
+840 LTGQKVMTTAAYY

-872 LQYDPQVTAEQMQ
+872 LQYDPQVTTEQMQ

-893 AQATLDGQATDFK
+893 AQAALDGQATDFK

-1029 TTEDIQKNQTILKQS
+1029 RTEDIQKNQTILKQS

-1089 IKGAQAMLAD
+1089 IKGAQTMLAD

-1466 DFSNL
+1466 NFSNL

>member
-25 IAIGLTAFTLTAF
+25 IAIGLTAFTLG
-38 TLGLGPTTIDAA
+38 LGLTTIDAA

-136 NLPPQA
+136 NLPPQV

-151 TILWPQVSSG
+151 AILWPQVSSG

-225 SGDKPTSSA
+225 SGDNPTTSATPGGETPATSSSASAGETPTSETDTPATSGDNPTTSA
-234 TLGGEVPATSASGA
+234 TLGGEAPATSDSGVAS
-248 AGETPTS
+248 ETPTS
-255 GTDTPATSGNNSTTS
+255 GTDTPATSGDNPTT
-270 VTPGGEVPA
+270 
-279 TSASGS
+279 
-285 ASETPTSGTDT
+285 
-296 PVTSGDKPTSSAT
+296 SAT
-309 LGGEAPATSASG
+309 LGGEAPATSDSG
-321 AAGETPTSGTDTPVT
+321 VAGETPTSGTDTPVT

-349 KTPATSDSGTASETP
+349 EVPATSDSG
-364 TSGTDTPVTS
+364 
-374 GDNPTSSATPGGK
+374 
-387 TPATSDSGTA
+387 
-397 SETPTSG
+397 
-404 TDTPVTSGDNPTT
+404 
-417 SVTPGREAPATS
+417 SVG
-429 DSSTASETP
+429 ETP
-438 TSGTETPVTSGDNP
+438 TSGTETPATSDDNP
-452 TSSVTPGRETPA
+452 TTSATPGGEVPA
-464 TSDSSTASETPTS
+464 TSDSGSVGETPT
-477 GTDTPVTSGDN
+477 
-488 PTTSVTPG
+488 
-496 REAPATSGSA
+496 
-506 SAGETPSSGTETPAT
+506 SGTETPAT

-526 TTSVTPGREAPT
+526 TTSATPGGEVPA
-538 TSDSSTTSETPTS
+538 TSDS
-551 GTDTPVTSGDNPT
+551 
-564 TSATSGGKAPATSA
+564 
-578 SGSASETPTSGTETP
+578 GSVGETPTSGTETP
-593 VTSGD
+593 ATSDD
-598 NPTSSATLGGEVP
+598 NP
-611 ATSASGAA
+611 
-619 GETPTSGTD
+619 
-628 TPATSGNNSTTSV
+628 TTSV
-641 TPGGEVPATSASGSA
+641 TP
-656 SETPTSG
+656 
-663 TETPVTSGD
+663 
-672 KPTSSATLGGEAPAT
+672 GGEAPAT
-687 SASGAAGET
+687 SASASASET
-696 PTSGTDTP
+696 PTTGTETP
-704 VTSGDKPT
+704 V
-712 SSATLG
+712 
-718 GEAPA
+718 
-723 TSASGAAGE
+723 
-732 TPTSGTDT
+732 
-740 PVTSGD
+740 
-746 KPTSS
+746 
-751 ATSGGEAPATSG
+751 
-763 STSAGET
+763 
-770 PTSGT
+770 
-775 DTPATSASGSA
+775 
-786 GETPTSG
+786 
-793 TDTPATSGD
+793 TSGD

-840 LTGQNVMTTAAYY
+840 LTGQSVMTTAAYY

-866 LAAASQ
+866 VAAANQ

-885 AAIAQIDT
+885 AAIAQIDA
-893 AQATLDGQATDFK
+893 AQAALDGQATDFK

-930 AQAPYDEA
+930 AQASYDEA

-949 AVTQAMLD
+949 AVTQAMVD

-970 DGAILSPAEQAKV
+970 DGAVLSPAEQAKV

-998 ALQYVSPEYLPYAQ
+998 ALQYVSPEYRQAAEGI
-1012 SMLQFRGTN
+1012 LQAYGIN
-1021 VLPYLNTY
+1021 VLPNLKTY
-1029 TTEDIQKNQTILKQS
+1029 TTQGIQDNLTQLKRW

-1063 AAVTALQNLVAT
+1063 AAVAALQNLVAT

-1099 PDQAYQYESQA
+1099 PDQAYQYKNQA

-1274 YSQRMLKSV
+1274 YSQRMLKTV

>member
-25 IAIGLTAFTLTAF
+25 IAIGLTAFTLG
-38 TLGLGPTTIDAA
+38 LGLTTIDAA
-50 SLLPWRATTPAEIAP
+50 NAASLLSWRATTPAEIAP

-136 NLPPQA
+136 NLPPQV

-151 TILWPQVSSG
+151 AILWPQVSSG

-196 VTPGGEVPATSASGS
+196 VTPGGEVPATSDSS
-211 ASETPTSGT
+211 TASETPTSGT

-225 SGDKPTSSA
+225 SGDNPTTSA
-234 TLGGEVPATSASGA
+234 TPGGEAPATSDSSTAS
-248 AGETPTS
+248 ETPTS
-255 GTDTPATSGNNSTTS
+255 ETDTPATSGDNPTT
-270 VTPGGEVPA
+270 
-279 TSASGS
+279 
-285 ASETPTSGTDT
+285 
-296 PVTSGDKPTSSAT
+296 SAT
-309 LGGEAPATSASG
+309 LGGEAPATSDSG
-321 AAGETPTSGTDTPVT
+321 VAGETPTSGTDTPVT

-349 KTPATSDSGTASETP
+349 
-364 TSGTDTPVTS
+364 
-374 GDNPTSSATPGGK
+374 
-387 TPATSDSGTA
+387 
-397 SETPTSG
+397 
-404 TDTPVTSGDNPTT
+404 
-417 SVTPGREAPATS
+417 
-429 DSSTASETP
+429 
-438 TSGTETPVTSGDNP
+438 
-452 TSSVTPGRETPA
+452 ETPA
-464 TSDSSTASETPTS
+464 TSS
-477 GTDTPVTSGDN
+477 
-488 PTTSVTPG
+488 
-496 REAPATSGSA
+496 SA
-506 SAGETPSSGTETPAT
+506 SAGETPTSETDTPAT

-526 TTSVTPGREAPT
+526 TTSATPGGEVPA
-538 TSDSSTTSETPTS
+538 TSDS
-551 GTDTPVTSGDNPT
+551 
-564 TSATSGGKAPATSA
+564 
-578 SGSASETPTSGTETP
+578 GSVGETPTSGTETP
-593 VTSGD
+593 ATSDD
-598 NPTSSATLGGEVP
+598 NPTTSATP
-611 ATSASGAA
+611 
-619 GETPTSGTD
+619 
-628 TPATSGNNSTTSV
+628 
-641 TPGGEVPATSASGSA
+641 
-656 SETPTSG
+656 
-663 TETPVTSGD
+663 
-672 KPTSSATLGGEAPAT
+672 GGEAPAT
-687 SASGAAGET
+687 SDS
-696 PTSGTDTP
+696 
-704 VTSGDKPT
+704 
-712 SSATLG
+712 
-718 GEAPA
+718 
-723 TSASGAAGE
+723 TSAS
-732 TPTSGTDT
+732 
-740 PVTSGD
+740 
-746 KPTSS
+746 
-751 ATSGGEAPATSG
+751 
-763 STSAGET
+763 
-770 PTSGT
+770 
-775 DTPATSASGSA
+775 
-786 GETPTSG
+786 ETPTSG

-840 LTGQNVMTTAAYY
+840 LTGQSVMTTAAYY

-885 AAIAQIDT
+885 AAIAQIDA
-893 AQATLDGQATDFK
+893 AQAALDGQATDFNV
-906 AATILLKRY
+906 ATILLKRY
-915 DQRDQDPRYHNATTT
+915 DQREQDPRYHNATTT

-998 ALQYVSPEYLPYAQ
+998 ALQYVSPEYRQAAEGI
-1012 SMLQFRGTN
+1012 LQAYGIN
-1021 VLPYLNTY
+1021 VLPNLKTY
-1029 TTEDIQKNQTILKQS
+1029 TTQGIQDNQASLKRW

-1063 AAVTALQNLVAT
+1063 AAVIALQNLVAT

-1139 EALKQLMAEQVPGTS
+1139 EALEQLMAEQVPGTS

-1202 YRTVEDY
+1202 YRTVGDY

-1274 YSQRMLKSV
+1274 YSQRMLKTV
-1283 NLMRFAIGERPLELA
+1283 NLMRFAIGEHPLELA

>member
-1 MEHKYQMIADRLYRV
+1 
-16 KLVKKGNHW
+16 
-25 IAIGLTAFTLTAF
+25 
-38 TLGLGPTTIDAA
+38 
-50 SLLPWRATTPAEIAP
+50 
-65 RIAPT
+65 
-70 DQTYTFRAGDTLWA
+70 
-84 LAQVLGID
+84 
-92 YHTLME
+92 
-98 WNGLHEGDQYH
+98 
-109 IPVGTVVKIRGNH
+109 
-122 VTMTTPDGRKLIDR
+122 
-136 NLPPQA
+136 
-142 WRTQIGTTN
+142 
-151 TILWPQVSSG
+151 
-161 RSSEPIGTFGGLGTA
+161 
-176 ATPLDQGSQPT
+176 
-187 TKGDKPTVS
+187 
-196 VTPGGEVPATSASGS
+196 
-211 ASETPTSGT
+211 
-220 DTPVT
+220 
-225 SGDKPTSSA
+225 
-234 TLGGEVPATSASGA
+234 
-248 AGETPTS
+248 
-255 GTDTPATSGNNSTTS
+255 
-270 VTPGGEVPA
+270 
-279 TSASGS
+279 
-285 ASETPTSGTDT
+285 
-296 PVTSGDKPTSSAT
+296 
-309 LGGEAPATSASG
+309 
-321 AAGETPTSGTDTPVT
+321 
-336 SGDNPTTSATPGG
+336 
-349 KTPATSDSGTASETP
+349 
-364 TSGTDTPVTS
+364 
-374 GDNPTSSATPGGK
+374 
-387 TPATSDSGTA
+387 
-397 SETPTSG
+397 
-404 TDTPVTSGDNPTT
+404 
-417 SVTPGREAPATS
+417 
-429 DSSTASETP
+429 
-438 TSGTETPVTSGDNP
+438 
-452 TSSVTPGRETPA
+452 
-464 TSDSSTASETPTS
+464 
-477 GTDTPVTSGDN
+477 
-488 PTTSVTPG
+488 
-496 REAPATSGSA
+496 
-506 SAGETPSSGTETPAT
+506 
-521 SGDNP
+521 
-526 TTSVTPGREAPT
+526 
-538 TSDSSTTSETPTS
+538 
-551 GTDTPVTSGDNPT
+551 
-564 TSATSGGKAPATSA
+564 
-578 SGSASETPTSGTETP
+578 
-593 VTSGD
+593 
-598 NPTSSATLGGEVP
+598 
-611 ATSASGAA
+611 
-619 GETPTSGTD
+619 
-628 TPATSGNNSTTSV
+628 
-641 TPGGEVPATSASGSA
+641 
-656 SETPTSG
+656 
-663 TETPVTSGD
+663 
-672 KPTSSATLGGEAPAT
+672 
-687 SASGAAGET
+687 
-696 PTSGTDTP
+696 
-704 VTSGDKPT
+704 
-712 SSATLG
+712 
-718 GEAPA
+718 
-723 TSASGAAGE
+723 
-732 TPTSGTDT
+732 
-740 PVTSGD
+740 
-746 KPTSS
+746 
-751 ATSGGEAPATSG
+751 
-763 STSAGET
+763 
-770 PTSGT
+770 
-775 DTPATSASGSA
+775 
-786 GETPTSG
+786 
-793 TDTPATSGD
+793 
-802 NPTSGSGASGEQ
+802 
-814 PQSIDE
+814 
-820 VKPTPRPQ
+820 
-828 PKIDLQPLQRRL
+828 
-840 LTGQNVMTTAAYY
+840 MTTAAYY

-893 AQATLDGQATDFK
+893 AQAALDGQATDFK

-949 AVTQAMLD
+949 AVTQAMVD

-983 DAINEFK
+983 DAMNKFK
-990 ATVAYYQT
+990 AAVAYYQT
-998 ALQYVSPEYLPYAQ
+998 ALQYVSPEYHQAAEGI
-1012 SMLQFRGTN
+1012 LQAYGIN
-1021 VLPYLNTY
+1021 VLPNLKTY
-1029 TTEDIQKNQTILKQS
+1029 TTQGIQDNLTQLKRW

-1063 AAVTALQNLVAT
+1063 AAVAALQNLVAT

-1139 EALKQLMAEQVPGTS
+1139 EALEQLMAEQVPGTS

-1214 PAYDQLVATVD
+1214 PAYDQLVATVG

-1274 YSQRMLKSV
+1274 YSQRMLKTV

-1298 PLNDKRKAMLAVH
+1298 PLNDKRKAMLAAH

>member
-1 MEHKYQMIADRLYRV
+1 
-16 KLVKKGNHW
+16 
-25 IAIGLTAFTLTAF
+25 
-38 TLGLGPTTIDAA
+38 
-50 SLLPWRATTPAEIAP
+50 
-65 RIAPT
+65 
-70 DQTYTFRAGDTLWA
+70 
-84 LAQVLGID
+84 
-92 YHTLME
+92 
-98 WNGLHEGDQYH
+98 
-109 IPVGTVVKIRGNH
+109 
-122 VTMTTPDGRKLIDR
+122 
-136 NLPPQA
+136 
-142 WRTQIGTTN
+142 
-151 TILWPQVSSG
+151 
-161 RSSEPIGTFGGLGTA
+161 
-176 ATPLDQGSQPT
+176 
-187 TKGDKPTVS
+187 
-196 VTPGGEVPATSASGS
+196 
-211 ASETPTSGT
+211 
-220 DTPVT
+220 
-225 SGDKPTSSA
+225 
-234 TLGGEVPATSASGA
+234 
-248 AGETPTS
+248 
-255 GTDTPATSGNNSTTS
+255 
-270 VTPGGEVPA
+270 
-279 TSASGS
+279 
-285 ASETPTSGTDT
+285 
-296 PVTSGDKPTSSAT
+296 
-309 LGGEAPATSASG
+309 
-321 AAGETPTSGTDTPVT
+321 
-336 SGDNPTTSATPGG
+336 
-349 KTPATSDSGTASETP
+349 
-364 TSGTDTPVTS
+364 
-374 GDNPTSSATPGGK
+374 
-387 TPATSDSGTA
+387 
-397 SETPTSG
+397 
-404 TDTPVTSGDNPTT
+404 
-417 SVTPGREAPATS
+417 
-429 DSSTASETP
+429 
-438 TSGTETPVTSGDNP
+438 
-452 TSSVTPGRETPA
+452 
-464 TSDSSTASETPTS
+464 
-477 GTDTPVTSGDN
+477 
-488 PTTSVTPG
+488 
-496 REAPATSGSA
+496 
-506 SAGETPSSGTETPAT
+506 
-521 SGDNP
+521 
-526 TTSVTPGREAPT
+526 
-538 TSDSSTTSETPTS
+538 
-551 GTDTPVTSGDNPT
+551 
-564 TSATSGGKAPATSA
+564 
-578 SGSASETPTSGTETP
+578 
-593 VTSGD
+593 
-598 NPTSSATLGGEVP
+598 
-611 ATSASGAA
+611 
-619 GETPTSGTD
+619 
-628 TPATSGNNSTTSV
+628 
-641 TPGGEVPATSASGSA
+641 
-656 SETPTSG
+656 
-663 TETPVTSGD
+663 
-672 KPTSSATLGGEAPAT
+672 
-687 SASGAAGET
+687 
-696 PTSGTDTP
+696 
-704 VTSGDKPT
+704 
-712 SSATLG
+712 
-718 GEAPA
+718 
-723 TSASGAAGE
+723 
-732 TPTSGTDT
+732 
-740 PVTSGD
+740 
-746 KPTSS
+746 
-751 ATSGGEAPATSG
+751 
-763 STSAGET
+763 
-770 PTSGT
+770 
-775 DTPATSASGSA
+775 
-786 GETPTSG
+786 
-793 TDTPATSGD
+793 
-802 NPTSGSGASGEQ
+802 
-814 PQSIDE
+814 
-820 VKPTPRPQ
+820 
-828 PKIDLQPLQRRL
+828 
-840 LTGQNVMTTAAYY
+840 MTTAAYY

-1063 AAVTALQNLVAT
+1063 AAVIALQNLVAT

-1139 EALKQLMAEQVPGTS
+1139 EALEQLMAEQVPGTS

-1274 YSQRMLKSV
+1274 YSQRMLKTV

>member
-234 TLGGEVPATSASGA
+234 TLGGEV
-248 AGETPTS
+248 
-255 GTDTPATSGNNSTTS
+255 
-270 VTPGGEVPA
+270 
-279 TSASGS
+279 
-285 ASETPTSGTDT
+285 
-296 PVTSGDKPTSSAT
+296 
-309 LGGEAPATSASG
+309 
-321 AAGETPTSGTDTPVT
+321 
-336 SGDNPTTSATPGG
+336 
-349 KTPATSDSGTASETP
+349 
-364 TSGTDTPVTS
+364 
-374 GDNPTSSATPGGK
+374 
-387 TPATSDSGTA
+387 
-397 SETPTSG
+397 
-404 TDTPVTSGDNPTT
+404 
-417 SVTPGREAPATS
+417 
-429 DSSTASETP
+429 
-438 TSGTETPVTSGDNP
+438 
-452 TSSVTPGRETPA
+452 
-464 TSDSSTASETPTS
+464 
-477 GTDTPVTSGDN
+477 
-488 PTTSVTPG
+488 
-496 REAPATSGSA
+496 
-506 SAGETPSSGTETPAT
+506 
-521 SGDNP
+521 
-526 TTSVTPGREAPT
+526 
-538 TSDSSTTSETPTS
+538 
-551 GTDTPVTSGDNPT
+551 
-564 TSATSGGKAPATSA
+564 
-578 SGSASETPTSGTETP
+578 
-593 VTSGD
+593 
-598 NPTSSATLGGEVP
+598 
-611 ATSASGAA
+611 
-619 GETPTSGTD
+619 
-628 TPATSGNNSTTSV
+628 
-641 TPGGEVPATSASGSA
+641 
-656 SETPTSG
+656 
-663 TETPVTSGD
+663 
-672 KPTSSATLGGEAPAT
+672 
-687 SASGAAGET
+687 
-696 PTSGTDTP
+696 
-704 VTSGDKPT
+704 
-712 SSATLG
+712 
-718 GEAPA
+718 PA

-1274 YSQRMLKSV
+1274 YSQRMLKTV

>member
-225 SGDKPTSSA
+225 SGDNPTTSA
-234 TLGGEVPATSASGA
+234 TPGGETPATSSSAL

-255 GTDTPATSGNNSTTS
+255 ETDTPATSGDNPTT
-270 VTPGGEVPA
+270 
-279 TSASGS
+279 
-285 ASETPTSGTDT
+285 
-296 PVTSGDKPTSSAT
+296 SAT
-309 LGGEAPATSASG
+309 LGGEAPATSDSG
-321 AAGETPTSGTDTPVT
+321 VAGETPTSGTDTPVT

-349 KTPATSDSGTASETP
+349 EVPATSDSGSVGETP
-364 TSGTDTPVTS
+364 TSGTETPATSDDNPTTSATPGWEVPATSDSGSVGETPSSGTDTPTTS
-374 GDNPTSSATPGGK
+374 GDNPTSSATPSREA
-387 TPATSDSGTA
+387 PATSDSGTA
-397 SETPTSG
+397 
-404 TDTPVTSGDNPTT
+404 
-417 SVTPGREAPATS
+417 
-429 DSSTASETP
+429 
-438 TSGTETPVTSGDNP
+438 
-452 TSSVTPGRETPA
+452 
-464 TSDSSTASETPTS
+464 
-477 GTDTPVTSGDN
+477 
-488 PTTSVTPG
+488 
-496 REAPATSGSA
+496 
-506 SAGETPSSGTETPAT
+506 GETPSSGMDTPAT

-526 TTSVTPGREAPT
+526 TTSATP
-538 TSDSSTTSETPTS
+538 
-551 GTDTPVTSGDNPT
+551 
-564 TSATSGGKAPATSA
+564 
-578 SGSASETPTSGTETP
+578 
-593 VTSGD
+593 
-598 NPTSSATLGGEVP
+598 GGEVP
-611 ATSASGAA
+611 ATSDSGTA

-628 TPATSGNNSTTSV
+628 TPATSG
-641 TPGGEVPATSASGSA
+641 E
-656 SETPTSG
+656 
-663 TETPVTSGD
+663 
-672 KPTSSATLGGEAPAT
+672 
-687 SASGAAGET
+687 
-696 PTSGTDTP
+696 
-704 VTSGDKPT
+704 
-712 SSATLG
+712 
-718 GEAPA
+718 
-723 TSASGAAGE
+723 
-732 TPTSGTDT
+732 
-740 PVTSGD
+740 
-746 KPTSS
+746 
-751 ATSGGEAPATSG
+751 
-763 STSAGET
+763 
-770 PTSGT
+770 
-775 DTPATSASGSA
+775 
-786 GETPTSG
+786 
-793 TDTPATSGD
+793 

-1274 YSQRMLKSV
+1274 YSQRMLKTV

>member
-234 TLGGEVPATSASGA
+234 TLGGE
-248 AGETPTS
+248 
-255 GTDTPATSGNNSTTS
+255 
-270 VTPGGEVPA
+270 
-279 TSASGS
+279 
-285 ASETPTSGTDT
+285 
-296 PVTSGDKPTSSAT
+296 
-309 LGGEAPATSASG
+309 APATSASG

-349 KTPATSDSGTASETP
+349 KTPATSDSGTASETPTSGTDTPVTSGDNPTSSATPGGKTPATSDSGTASETPTSGTDTPVTSGDNPTTSVTPGREAPATSDSSTASETP

-578 SGSASETPTSGTETP
+578 SGSASETPTSGTDTP

-598 NPTSSATLGGEVP
+598 KPTSSATLGGEVP

-663 TETPVTSGD
+663 TDTPVTSGD

-906 AATILLKRY
+906 AVTILLKRY

-1274 YSQRMLKSV
+1274 YSQRMLKTV

>member
-25 IAIGLTAFTLTAF
+25 IAIGLTAFTLG
-38 TLGLGPTTIDAA
+38 LGLTTIDAA

-136 NLPPQA
+136 NLPPQV

-151 TILWPQVSSG
+151 AILWPQVSSG

-196 VTPGGEVPATSASGS
+196 VTPGGEVPATSDSS
-211 ASETPTSGT
+211 TASETPTSGT

-225 SGDKPTSSA
+225 SGDNPT
-234 TLGGEVPATSASGA
+234 TSA
-248 AGETPTS
+248 
-255 GTDTPATSGNNSTTS
+255 
-270 VTPGGEVPA
+270 TPGGEAPA
-279 TSASGS
+279 TSDSGS
-285 ASETPTSGTDT
+285 VGETPTSGTDT
-296 PVTSGDKPTSSAT
+296 PVTSGDNPTTSATPGGEAPATSDSSTASETPTSETDTPATSGDNPTTSAT
-309 LGGEAPATSASG
+309 LGGEAPATSDSG
-321 AAGETPTSGTDTPVT
+321 VAGETPTSGTDTPVT

-349 KTPATSDSGTASETP
+349 
-364 TSGTDTPVTS
+364 
-374 GDNPTSSATPGGK
+374 
-387 TPATSDSGTA
+387 
-397 SETPTSG
+397 
-404 TDTPVTSGDNPTT
+404 
-417 SVTPGREAPATS
+417 
-429 DSSTASETP
+429 
-438 TSGTETPVTSGDNP
+438 
-452 TSSVTPGRETPA
+452 ETPA
-464 TSDSSTASETPTS
+464 TSS
-477 GTDTPVTSGDN
+477 
-488 PTTSVTPG
+488 
-496 REAPATSGSA
+496 SA
-506 SAGETPSSGTETPAT
+506 SAGETPTSETDTPAT

-526 TTSVTPGREAPT
+526 TTSATPGGEVPA
-538 TSDSSTTSETPTS
+538 TSDS
-551 GTDTPVTSGDNPT
+551 
-564 TSATSGGKAPATSA
+564 
-578 SGSASETPTSGTETP
+578 GSVGETPTSGTETP
-593 VTSGD
+593 ATSDD
-598 NPTSSATLGGEVP
+598 NPTTSATP
-611 ATSASGAA
+611 
-619 GETPTSGTD
+619 
-628 TPATSGNNSTTSV
+628 
-641 TPGGEVPATSASGSA
+641 
-656 SETPTSG
+656 
-663 TETPVTSGD
+663 
-672 KPTSSATLGGEAPAT
+672 GGEAPAT
-687 SASGAAGET
+687 SDS
-696 PTSGTDTP
+696 
-704 VTSGDKPT
+704 
-712 SSATLG
+712 
-718 GEAPA
+718 
-723 TSASGAAGE
+723 TSAS
-732 TPTSGTDT
+732 
-740 PVTSGD
+740 
-746 KPTSS
+746 
-751 ATSGGEAPATSG
+751 
-763 STSAGET
+763 
-770 PTSGT
+770 
-775 DTPATSASGSA
+775 
-786 GETPTSG
+786 ETPTSG

-840 LTGQNVMTTAAYY
+840 LTGQSVMTTAAYY

-885 AAIAQIDT
+885 AAIAQIDA
-893 AQATLDGQATDFK
+893 AQAALDGQATDFNV
-906 AATILLKRY
+906 ATILLKRY
-915 DQRDQDPRYHNATTT
+915 DQREQDPRYHNATTT

-998 ALQYVSPEYLPYAQ
+998 ALQYVSPEYRQAAEGI
-1012 SMLQFRGTN
+1012 LQAYGIN
-1021 VLPYLNTY
+1021 VLPNLKTY
-1029 TTEDIQKNQTILKQS
+1029 TTQGIQDNQASLKRW

-1139 EALKQLMAEQVPGTS
+1139 EALEQLMAEQVPGTS

-1202 YRTVEDY
+1202 YRTVGDY

-1274 YSQRMLKSV
+1274 YSQRMLKTV